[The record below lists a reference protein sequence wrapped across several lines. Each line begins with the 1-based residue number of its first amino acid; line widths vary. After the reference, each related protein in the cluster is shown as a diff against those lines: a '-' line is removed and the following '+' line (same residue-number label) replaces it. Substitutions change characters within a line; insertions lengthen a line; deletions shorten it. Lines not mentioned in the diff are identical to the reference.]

1 MNLYTSLTLRYLKQ
15 NKRRTLVTIIG
26 IILATALICGIG
38 NICTSFM
45 DYQIR
50 NQIQSNGDFYAT
62 FFNINKEK
70 AQIVTKSSG
79 VTRYGYSQSLGGT
92 ILGKNKDISLYINA
106 YDKNKIESYRLTLKE
121 GKYPKNK
128 NEIVVSEG
136 LLKHLNKKIG
146 DKVIFEVGDIEYTEG
161 TDIPK
166 LINPQKNTYKI
177 VGILNKTPL
186 SYNSQLFALAGF
198 DINSVSN
205 KEEFNVSICTENPKD
220 IYKTA
225 ISIGENIGLV
235 QADEASDE
243 DYSYDDQTLMYY
255 KGIDFNE
262 SLLRL
267 LGASAYD
274 NINKTL
280 LLVVGLVASLV
291 IIPTIATIYNSFS
304 IAISERKKQFGI
316 LNSIGATKSQVMK
329 LVFLEGFLVS
339 IVGIPIGLLSGTIAI
354 DIVFK
359 VIKTFFKTSVF
370 GELELRVVFSPVVL
384 ISSTII
390 ILLTIFISAIIPA
403 INAAKISPLE
413 AIKNSS
419 NLKVGK
425 IKSSKLV
432 KKIFKTEG
440 ELAYKNLRR
449 NKGKFRITLF
459 SLIISIVIFISFNGF
474 VDMFIE
480 TNQINYGTITN
491 DLTLYE
497 NKLFTKEE
505 VQKTIDELKK
515 INGIK
520 DIAIDKGYNL
530 NVHVDEKNINK
541 DLKESLKQSGYVD
554 MDNSTYNFINSRLS
568 TPGDFSISN
577 IKLSEGKFDK
587 ETAKAENGVILV
599 RYSYQES
606 LAKKGK
612 VVLTNYKVGDTLNCT
627 ITSYDYDGN
636 ESEKE
641 VKLKILAIT
650 DEILTGNKQYP
661 QTSFGVVAYDDL
673 IHLLSIKDDE
683 SSSNS
688 YYVAT
693 NQEKSTRD
701 EVKKVAEEN
710 SLSVIDSIDEAQKLE
725 QTMNV
730 MKIFVYGFIVV
741 ISLVSVTNIINTIST
756 NINLRKREFAVI
768 KSIGVTPQGFKKM
781 IYMES
786 ILYGILSLLYGIPI
800 GICLN
805 VLMNRI
811 LEGMITVQTLIP
823 YKSILICIISIFI
836 ITFIASYIPL
846 KKISKENI
854 IDNIRQESI

>member
-45 DYQIR
+45 DYQMR
-50 NQIQSNGDFYAT
+50 DQIQSSGSFYAT
-62 FFNINKEK
+62 FTDMDKEK
-70 AQIVTKSSG
+70 AEVITKSSG
-79 VTRYGYSQSLGGT
+79 VSEYGYKKNLGSVILDKKNSTSL
-92 ILGKNKDISLYINA
+92 NINVF
-106 YDKNKIESYRLTLKE
+106 DKNTINSFQITLKK
-121 GKYPKNK
+121 GSYPKN
-128 NEIVVSEG
+128 ESELIVTQD
-136 LLKHLNKKIG
+136 LLNKWNKKIG
-146 DKVIFEVGDIEYTEG
+146 DKITLDLGELIYDDMGMIS
-161 TDIPK
+161 K
-166 LINPQKNTYKI
+166 LKNSQKTTFKI
-177 VGILNKTPL
+177 VGTLAKAP
-186 SYNSQLFALAGF
+186 YNSKLFAITGF
-198 DINSVSN
+198 DINSVN
-205 KEEFNVSICTENPKD
+205 KNEKFDVSICTKNPKD
-220 IYKTA
+220 IYNTA
-225 ISIGENIGLV
+225 ISIGKNIGLV
-235 QADEASDE
+235 KEDNPKDES
-243 DYSYDDQTLMYY
+243 YSYDEQTNLYFKDIEY
-255 KGIDFNE
+255 NE
-262 SLLRL
+262 GLLRL
-267 LGASAYD
+267 LGASSYS
-274 NINKTL
+274 NINITL
-280 LLVVGLVASLV
+280 LLIVGLVASLV
-291 IIPTIATIYNSFS
+291 IIATIATIYNSFS

-316 LNSIGATKSQVMK
+316 LNSIGATKSQIMK
-329 LVFLEGFLVS
+329 LVFLEVFLVS

-359 VIKTFFKTSVF
+359 VIKTFFSTSMF

-459 SLIISIVIFISFNGF
+459 SLVISIVIFISFNGF

-480 TNQINYGTITN
+480 ANQINYGSITN

-497 NKLFTKEE
+497 NNLLTKEE

-515 INGIK
+515 INGLK
-520 DIAIDKGYNL
+520 DVAIDKGYNLNL

-541 DLKESLKQSGYVD
+541 DLRESLKQSDYVD
-554 MDNSTYNFINSRLS
+554 MDNSTYNFINSRLY

-577 IKLSEGKFDK
+577 IKLSEGKFDRK
-587 ETAKAENGVILV
+587 TAKAENGVILV

-612 VVLTNYKVGDTLNCT
+612 VVLSNYKVGDTLNCT
-627 ITSYDYDGN
+627 ITSYDSDGK

-650 DEILTGNKQYP
+650 DEILTGNNQYP
-661 QTSFGVVAYDDL
+661 ETSFGVVAYDDL
-673 IHLLSIKDDE
+673 IPSLGIKDDE

-710 SLSVIDSIDEAQKLE
+710 NLSVIDSIDEAQKLE

-756 NINLRKREFAVI
+756 NINLRKREFAII

-800 GICLN
+800 GICMN
-805 VLMNRI
+805 VLMNKI
-811 LEGMITVQTLIP
+811 LEGVITVQTLIP
-823 YKSILICIISIFI
+823 YKAILICVVAIFI

>member
-45 DYQIR
+45 DYQMR
-50 NQIQSNGDFYAT
+50 DEIQSSGSFYAT
-62 FFNINKEK
+62 FTDIDKEK
-70 AQIVTKSSG
+70 ASVITKSSG
-79 VTRYGYSQSLGGT
+79 VSEYGYKKNLGSVILDKKNSTSL
-92 ILGKNKDISLYINA
+92 DINVF
-106 YDKNKIESYRLTLKE
+106 DKNTINSFQITLKK
-121 GKYPKNK
+121 GSYPKN
-128 NEIVVSEG
+128 ESELIVTQD
-136 LLKHLNKKIG
+136 LLNKWNKKIG
-146 DKVIFEVGDIEYTEG
+146 DKITLNLGELIYDDMGMIS
-161 TDIPK
+161 K
-166 LINPQKNTYKI
+166 LKNPQKTTFKI
-177 VGILNKTPL
+177 VGTLDKAL
-186 SYNSQLFALAGF
+186 YNSKFAIAGF
-198 DINSVSN
+198 DINSVDKN
-205 KEEFNVSICTENPKD
+205 EKFDVSICTKNPKD

-225 ISIGENIGLV
+225 ISIGKNIGLV
-235 QADEASDE
+235 QKDNPKDESYNYDE
-243 DYSYDDQTLMYY
+243 QANLYFKDIEY
-255 KGIDFNE
+255 NE
-262 SLLRL
+262 GLLRL
-267 LGASAYD
+267 LGASSYS
-274 NINKTL
+274 NINITL
-280 LLVVGLVASLV
+280 LLIVGLVASLV
-291 IIPTIATIYNSFS
+291 IIATIATIYNSFS
-304 IAISERKKQFGI
+304 IAISERKKQFAI
-316 LNSIGATKSQVMK
+316 LNSIGATKSQIMK
-329 LVFLEGFLVS
+329 FVFLEGFLVS
-339 IVGIPIGLLSGTIAI
+339 IVGIPIGLLSGTVAI

-359 VIKTFFKTSVF
+359 VIKTFFKTSMF
-370 GELELRVVFSPVVL
+370 GELDLRVVFRPIVL
-384 ISSTII
+384 ILSTLV
-390 ILLTIFISAIIPA
+390 ILLTIFISALIPA

-459 SLIISIVIFISFNGF
+459 SLVISIVIFISFNGF
-474 VDMFIE
+474 VDMFVE
-480 TNQINYGTITN
+480 ANQINYGSITN

-497 NKLFTKEE
+497 NNLLTKEE

-515 INGIK
+515 INGLK
-520 DIAIDKGYNL
+520 DVAIDKGYNL

-541 DLKESLKQSGYVD
+541 DLRESLKQSHYVD
-554 MDNSTYNFINSRLS
+554 MDNSNYNFINSRLYI
-568 TPGDFSISN
+568 PGYFSISN
-577 IKLSEGKFDK
+577 IKLSEGKFDRK
-587 ETAKAENGVILV
+587 TAKAENGVILV

-612 VVLTNYKVGDTLNCT
+612 VVLSNYKVGDTLNCT
-627 ITSYDYDGN
+627 ITSYDSDGK

-650 DEILTGNKQYP
+650 DEILTGNNQYP
-661 QTSFGVVAYDDL
+661 ETSFGVVAYDDL
-673 IHLLSIKDDE
+673 IPSLGITDDE
-683 SSSNS
+683 SSSNL

-710 SLSVIDSIDEAQKLE
+710 NLSVMDSIDEAQKLE

-756 NINLRKREFAVI
+756 NINLRKREFAII

-800 GICLN
+800 GICMN
-805 VLMNRI
+805 VLMNKI
-811 LEGMITVQTLIP
+811 LEGVITVQTLIP
-823 YKSILICIISIFI
+823 YKAILICVVAIFI

>member
-45 DYQIR
+45 DYQMR
-50 NQIQSNGDFYAT
+50 GQIQSSGSFYAT
-62 FFNINKEK
+62 FTDIDKEK
-70 AQIVTKSSG
+70 ASVITKSSG
-79 VTRYGYSQSLGGT
+79 VSEYGYKKNLGSVIWDKKNSTSL
-92 ILGKNKDISLYINA
+92 DINVF
-106 YDKNKIESYRLTLKE
+106 DKNTINSFQITLKK
-121 GKYPKNK
+121 GSYPKN
-128 NEIVVSEG
+128 ESELIVTQD
-136 LLKHLNKKIG
+136 LLNKWNKKIG
-146 DKVIFEVGDIEYTEG
+146 DKITLNLGELIYDDMGMIS
-161 TDIPK
+161 K
-166 LINPQKNTYKI
+166 LKNSQKTTFKI
-177 VGILNKTPL
+177 VGTLDKAP
-186 SYNSQLFALAGF
+186 YNSKLFAITGF
-198 DINSVSN
+198 DINTVN
-205 KEEFNVSICTENPKD
+205 KNEKFDVSICTKNPKD

-225 ISIGENIGLV
+225 ISIGKNIGLV
-235 QADEASDE
+235 QKDDPQDESYNYDE
-243 DYSYDDQTLMYY
+243 QANLYFKDIEY
-255 KGIDFNE
+255 NE
-262 SLLRL
+262 GLLRL
-267 LGASAYD
+267 LGASSYD
-274 NINKTL
+274 NINITL
-280 LLVVGLVASLV
+280 LLIVGLVASLV
-291 IIPTIATIYNSFS
+291 IIATIATIYNSFS
-304 IAISERKKQFGI
+304 IAISERKKQFAI
-316 LNSIGATKSQVMK
+316 LNSIGATKSQIMK
-329 LVFLEGFLVS
+329 FVFLEGFLVS
-339 IVGIPIGLLSGTIAI
+339 IVGIPIGLLSGTVAI

-359 VIKTFFKTSVF
+359 VIKTFFKTSMF
-370 GELELRVVFSPVVL
+370 GELDLRVVFSPIVL
-384 ISSTII
+384 ILSTLV
-390 ILLTIFISAIIPA
+390 ILLTIFISALIPA

-459 SLIISIVIFISFNGF
+459 SLVISIVIFISFNGF
-474 VDMFIE
+474 VDMFVE
-480 TNQINYGTITN
+480 ANQINYGSITN

-497 NKLFTKEE
+497 NNLLTKEE

-515 INGIK
+515 INGLK
-520 DIAIDKGYNL
+520 DVAIDKGYNL

-541 DLKESLKQSGYVD
+541 DLRESLKQSRYVD
-554 MDNSTYNFINSRLS
+554 MDNSNYNFINSRLYI
-568 TPGDFSISN
+568 PGYFSISN
-577 IKLSEGKFDK
+577 IKLSEGKFDRK
-587 ETAKAENGVILV
+587 TAKAENGVILV

-612 VVLTNYKVGDTLNCT
+612 VVLSNYKVGDTLNCT
-627 ITSYDYDGN
+627 ITSYDSDGK
-636 ESEKE
+636 ESAKE

-650 DEILTGNKQYP
+650 DEILTGNNQYP
-661 QTSFGVVAYDDL
+661 ETSFGVVAYDDL
-673 IHLLSIKDDE
+673 IPSLGITDDK
-683 SSSNS
+683 SSSNL

-710 SLSVIDSIDEAQKLE
+710 NLSVIDSIDEAQKLE

-756 NINLRKREFAVI
+756 NINLRKREFAII

-800 GICLN
+800 GICMN

-823 YKSILICIISIFI
+823 YKAILICVVAIFI

-846 KKISKENI
+846 KKMSKENI

>member
-45 DYQIR
+45 DFQMR
-50 NQIQSNGDFYAT
+50 GQIQSSGSFYAT
-62 FFNINKEK
+62 FTDIDKEK
-70 AQIVTKSSG
+70 ASVITKSSG
-79 VTRYGYSQSLGGT
+79 VSEYGYKKNLGSVILDKKNSTSL
-92 ILGKNKDISLYINA
+92 DINVF
-106 YDKNKIESYRLTLKE
+106 DKNTINSFQITLKK
-121 GKYPKNK
+121 GSYPKN
-128 NEIVVSEG
+128 ESELIVTQD
-136 LLKHLNKKIG
+136 LLNKWNKKIG
-146 DKVIFEVGDIEYTEG
+146 DKITLNLGELIYDDMGMIS
-161 TDIPK
+161 K
-166 LINPQKNTYKI
+166 LKNPQKTTFKI
-177 VGILNKTPL
+177 VGTLDKAP
-186 SYNSQLFALAGF
+186 YNSKLFAIAGF
-198 DINSVSN
+198 DINTVN
-205 KEEFNVSICTENPKD
+205 KNEKFDVSICTKNPKD

-225 ISIGENIGLV
+225 ISIGKNIGLV
-235 QADEASDE
+235 QKDDPQDESYNYDE
-243 DYSYDDQTLMYY
+243 QANLYFKDIEY
-255 KGIDFNE
+255 NE
-262 SLLRL
+262 GLLRL
-267 LGASAYD
+267 LGASSYS
-274 NINKTL
+274 NINITVL
-280 LLVVGLVASLV
+280 LIVGLVASLV
-291 IIPTIATIYNSFS
+291 IIATIATIYNSFS
-304 IAISERKKQFGI
+304 IAISERKKQFAI
-316 LNSIGATKSQVMK
+316 LNSIGATKSQIMK
-329 LVFLEGFLVS
+329 FVFLEGFLVS
-339 IVGIPIGLLSGTIAI
+339 IVGIPIGLLSGTVAI

-359 VIKTFFKTSVF
+359 VIKTFFKTSMF
-370 GELELRVVFSPVVL
+370 GELDLRVVFSPIVL
-384 ISSTII
+384 ILSTLV
-390 ILLTIFISAIIPA
+390 ILLTIFISALIPA

-459 SLIISIVIFISFNGF
+459 SLVISIVIFISFNGF
-474 VDMFIE
+474 VDMFVE
-480 TNQINYGTITN
+480 ANQINYGSITN

-497 NKLFTKEE
+497 NNLLTKEE

-515 INGIK
+515 INGLK
-520 DIAIDKGYNL
+520 DVAIDKGYNL

-541 DLKESLKQSGYVD
+541 DLRESLKQSHYVD
-554 MDNSTYNFINSRLS
+554 MDNSNYNFINSRLYI
-568 TPGDFSISN
+568 PGYFSISN
-577 IKLSEGKFDK
+577 IKLSEGKFDRK
-587 ETAKAENGVILV
+587 TAKAENGVILV

-612 VVLTNYKVGDTLNCT
+612 VVLSNYKVGDTLNCT
-627 ITSYDYDGN
+627 ITSYDSDEK

-650 DEILTGNKQYP
+650 DEILTGNQQYP
-661 QTSFGVVAYDDL
+661 ETSFGVVAYDDL
-673 IHLLSIKDDE
+673 IPSLGITDDE
-683 SSSNS
+683 SSSNL

-710 SLSVIDSIDEAQKLE
+710 NLSVIDSIDEAQKLE

-756 NINLRKREFAVI
+756 NINLRKREFAII

-800 GICLN
+800 GICMN
-805 VLMNRI
+805 VLMNKI
-811 LEGMITVQTLIP
+811 LEGVITVQTLIP
-823 YKSILICIISIFI
+823 YKAILICVVAIFI

>member
-45 DYQIR
+45 DYQMR
-50 NQIQSNGDFYAT
+50 DQIQSSGSFYAT
-62 FFNINKEK
+62 FTDIDKEK
-70 AQIVTKSSG
+70 ASVITKSSG
-79 VTRYGYSQSLGGT
+79 VSEYGYKKNLGSVILDKKNSTSL
-92 ILGKNKDISLYINA
+92 DINVF
-106 YDKNKIESYRLTLKE
+106 DKNTINSFQITLKK
-121 GKYPKNK
+121 GSYPKN
-128 NEIVVSEG
+128 ESELIVTQD
-136 LLKHLNKKIG
+136 LLNKWNKKIG
-146 DKVIFEVGDIEYTEG
+146 DKITLNLGELIYDDMGMIS
-161 TDIPK
+161 K
-166 LINPQKNTYKI
+166 LKNSQKTTFKI
-177 VGILNKTPL
+177 VGTLDKAP
-186 SYNSQLFALAGF
+186 YNSKLFAIAGF
-198 DINSVSN
+198 DINTVN
-205 KEEFNVSICTENPKD
+205 KNEKFDVSICTKNPKD

-225 ISIGENIGLV
+225 ISIGKNIGLAQKDNPQDESYNYDE
-235 QADEASDE
+235 QANLYFKDIE
-243 DYSYDDQTLMYY
+243 Y
-255 KGIDFNE
+255 NE
-262 SLLRL
+262 GLLRL
-267 LGASAYD
+267 LGASSYS
-274 NINKTL
+274 NINITL
-280 LLVVGLVASLV
+280 LLIVGLVASLV
-291 IIPTIATIYNSFS
+291 IIATIATIYNSFS
-304 IAISERKKQFGI
+304 IAISERKKQFAI
-316 LNSIGATKSQVMK
+316 LNSIGATKSQIMK
-329 LVFLEGFLVS
+329 FVFLEGFLVS
-339 IVGIPIGLLSGTIAI
+339 IVGIPIGLLSGTVAI

-359 VIKTFFKTSVF
+359 VIKTFFKTSMF
-370 GELELRVVFSPVVL
+370 GELDLRVVFSPIVL
-384 ISSTII
+384 ILSTLV
-390 ILLTIFISAIIPA
+390 ILLTIFISALIPA

-425 IKSSKLV
+425 IKSSKLI

-459 SLIISIVIFISFNGF
+459 SLVISIVIFISFNGF

-480 TNQINYGTITN
+480 ANQINYGSITN

-497 NKLFTKEE
+497 NNLLTKEE

-515 INGIK
+515 INGLK
-520 DIAIDKGYNL
+520 DVAIDKGYNL

-541 DLKESLKQSGYVD
+541 DLRESLKQSHYVD
-554 MDNSTYNFINSRLS
+554 MDNSTYNFINSRLY

-577 IKLSEGKFDK
+577 IKLSEGKFDRK
-587 ETAKAENGVILV
+587 TAKAENGVILV

-612 VVLTNYKVGDTLNCT
+612 VVLSNYKVGDTLNCT
-627 ITSYDYDGN
+627 ITSYDSDGK
-636 ESEKE
+636 ESAKE

-650 DEILTGNKQYP
+650 DEILTGNNQYP
-661 QTSFGVVAYDDL
+661 ETSFGVVAYDDL
-673 IHLLSIKDDE
+673 IPSLGIKDDK

-710 SLSVIDSIDEAQKLE
+710 NLSVIDSIDEAQKLE

-756 NINLRKREFAVI
+756 NINLRKREFAII

-800 GICLN
+800 GICMN
-805 VLMNRI
+805 VLMNKI
-811 LEGMITVQTLIP
+811 LEGVITVQTLIP
-823 YKSILICIISIFI
+823 YKAILICVVAIFI

>member
-45 DYQIR
+45 DYQMR
-50 NQIQSNGDFYAT
+50 DEIQSSGSFYAT
-62 FFNINKEK
+62 FTDIDKEK
-70 AQIVTKSSG
+70 ASVITKSSG
-79 VTRYGYSQSLGGT
+79 VSEYGYKKNLGSVIWDKKNSTSLDINVFDKNT
-92 ILGKNKDISLYINA
+92 INSFQISL
-106 YDKNKIESYRLTLKE
+106 KKGS
-121 GKYPKNK
+121 YPKN
-128 NEIVVSEG
+128 ESELIVTQD
-136 LLKHLNKKIG
+136 LLNKWHKIIG
-146 DKVIFEVGDIEYTEG
+146 DKITLNLGELIYDDMGMIS
-161 TDIPK
+161 K
-166 LINPQKNTYKI
+166 LKNSQKTTFKI
-177 VGILNKTPL
+177 VGTLDKAP
-186 SYNSQLFALAGF
+186 YNSKLFAIAGF
-198 DINSVSN
+198 DINSVDKN
-205 KEEFNVSICTENPKD
+205 EKFDVSICTKNPKD

-235 QADEASDE
+235 QKDDPQDESYNYDE
-243 DYSYDDQTLMYY
+243 QTNLYFKDIDY
-255 KGIDFNE
+255 NE
-262 SLLRL
+262 GLLRL
-267 LGASAYD
+267 LGASAYS
-274 NINKTL
+274 NINITL
-280 LLVVGLVASLV
+280 LLIVGLVASLV
-291 IIPTIATIYNSFS
+291 IIATIATIYNSFS

-316 LNSIGATKSQVMK
+316 LNSIGATKSQIMK

-339 IVGIPIGLLSGTIAI
+339 IIGIPIGLLSGTIAI

-359 VIKTFFKTSVF
+359 VIKTFFKTSMF
-370 GELELRVVFSPVVL
+370 GELGLRVVFSQTVL
-384 ISSTII
+384 ILSTLI
-390 ILLTIFISAIIPA
+390 ILLTIFISALIPA
-403 INAAKISPLE
+403 RNAAKISPLE

-459 SLIISIVIFISFNGF
+459 SLVISIVIFISFNGF

-480 TNQINYGTITN
+480 ANQINYGSITN

-497 NKLFTKEE
+497 NNLLTKEE

-515 INGIK
+515 INGLK
-520 DIAIDKGYNL
+520 DVAIDKGYNL

-541 DLKESLKQSGYVD
+541 DLRESLKQSRYVD
-554 MDNSTYNFINSRLS
+554 MDNSNCNFINSRLYI
-568 TPGDFSISN
+568 PGYFSISN
-577 IKLSEGKFDK
+577 IKLSEGKFDRK
-587 ETAKAENGVILV
+587 TAKAENGVILV

-612 VVLTNYKVGDTLNCT
+612 VVLSNYKVGDTLNCT
-627 ITSYDYDGN
+627 ITSYDSDGK
-636 ESEKE
+636 ESAKE

-650 DEILTGNKQYP
+650 DEILTGNNQYP
-661 QTSFGVVAYDDL
+661 ETSFGVVAYDDL
-673 IHLLSIKDDE
+673 IPSLGITDDK
-683 SSSNS
+683 SSSI

-693 NQEKSTRD
+693 NREKSTRD

-710 SLSVIDSIDEAQKLE
+710 NLSVIDSIDEAQKLE

-756 NINLRKREFAVI
+756 NINLRKREFAII

-800 GICLN
+800 GICMN
-805 VLMNRI
+805 VLMNKI
-811 LEGMITVQTLIP
+811 LEGVITVQTLIP
-823 YKSILICIISIFI
+823 YKAILICVVAIFI

>member
-45 DYQIR
+45 DYQMR
-50 NQIQSNGDFYAT
+50 DEIQSNGSFYVT
-62 FFNINKEK
+62 FNNIDKEK
-70 AQIVTKSSG
+70 ADIITKSSG
-79 VTRYGYSQSLGGT
+79 VSEYGYKKDLGSI
-92 ILGKNKDISLYINA
+92 ILDKKNSTSIDINVF
-106 YDKNKIESYRLTLKE
+106 DKNTINSFQITLKN
-121 GKYPKNK
+121 GSYPKNQS
-128 NEIVVSEG
+128 EIIVTED
-136 LLKHLNKKIG
+136 LLNKWNKKIG
-146 DKVIFEVGDIEYTEG
+146 DKITLNLGELIYDDMGI
-161 TDIPK
+161 ISK
-166 LINPQKNTYKI
+166 LKNPQKTTFKI
-177 VGILNKTPL
+177 VGTLDKAP
-186 SYNSQLFALAGF
+186 YNSKLFAIAGF
-198 DINSVSN
+198 DINSVDKN
-205 KEEFNVSICTENPKD
+205 EKFDVSICTKNPKD

-225 ISIGENIGLV
+225 ISIGENIGLA
-235 QADEASDE
+235 QADETNDE
-243 DYSYDDQTLMYY
+243 DYSYNDQTSMYY
-255 KGIDFNE
+255 KDIKFNE
-262 SLLRL
+262 GLLRL
-267 LGASAYD
+267 LGASSYD
-274 NINKTL
+274 NINTTL
-280 LLVVGLVASLV
+280 ILIVGLVASLV
-291 IIPTIATIYNSFS
+291 IIATIATIYNSFS

-359 VIKTFFKTSVF
+359 VIKTFFKTSAF
-370 GELELRVVFSPVVL
+370 GELELRVVFSPIVL
-384 ISSTII
+384 IISTLV
-390 ILLTIFISAIIPA
+390 ILLTIFISALIPA

-480 TNQINYGTITN
+480 ANQINYGTITN

-505 VQKTIDELKK
+505 VQNTINELKK

-541 DLKESLKQSGYVD
+541 DLRESLKQSDYVD
-554 MDNSTYNFINSRLS
+554 MDNSTYNFINSRLY

-577 IKLSEGKFDK
+577 IKLSEGKFDRK
-587 ETAKAENGVILV
+587 TAKAENGVILV

-627 ITSYDYDGN
+627 VYSYDSDGK

-650 DEILTGNKQYP
+650 DEILTGNNQYP
-661 QTSFGVVAYDDL
+661 ETSFGVVAYDDL
-673 IHLLSIKDDE
+673 IPSLGIKDDE

-710 SLSVIDSIDEAQKLE
+710 NLSVIDSIDEAQKFE

-756 NINLRKREFAVI
+756 NINLRKREFAII

-805 VLMNRI
+805 VLMNKI
-811 LEGMITVQTLIP
+811 LEGVITVQTLIP
-823 YKSILICIISIFI
+823 YKAILICVVAIFI

>member
-45 DYQIR
+45 DFQMR
-50 NQIQSNGDFYAT
+50 GQIQSSGSFYAT
-62 FFNINKEK
+62 FTDIDKEK
-70 AQIVTKSSG
+70 ASVITKSSG
-79 VTRYGYSQSLGGT
+79 VSEYGYKKDLGSIILDKKDSTSL
-92 ILGKNKDISLYINA
+92 DINVF
-106 YDKNKIESYRLTLKE
+106 DKNTINSFQITLKN
-121 GKYPKNK
+121 GNYPKNQS
-128 NEIVVSEG
+128 EIVVTQA
-136 LLKHLNKKIG
+136 LLNKWNKKIG
-146 DKVIFEVGDIEYTEG
+146 DKITLNLGELIYDDMGMIS
-161 TDIPK
+161 K
-166 LINPQKNTYKI
+166 LKNPQKTTFKI
-177 VGILNKTPL
+177 VGTLDKAL
-186 SYNSQLFALAGF
+186 YNSKFAIAGF
-198 DINSVSN
+198 DINTVN
-205 KEEFNVSICTENPKD
+205 KNEKFDVSICTKNPKD

-225 ISIGENIGLV
+225 ISIGKNIGLV
-235 QADEASDE
+235 QKDNPQDESYNYDE
-243 DYSYDDQTLMYY
+243 QANLYFKDIEY
-255 KGIDFNE
+255 NE
-262 SLLRL
+262 GLLRL
-267 LGASAYD
+267 LGASSYS
-274 NINKTL
+274 NINITL
-280 LLVVGLVASLV
+280 LLIVGLVASLV
-291 IIPTIATIYNSFS
+291 IIATIATIYNSFS
-304 IAISERKKQFGI
+304 IAISERKKQFAI
-316 LNSIGATKSQVMK
+316 LNSIGATKSQIMK
-329 LVFLEGFLVS
+329 FVFLEGFLVS
-339 IVGIPIGLLSGTIAI
+339 IVGIPIGLLSGTVAI

-359 VIKTFFKTSVF
+359 VIKTFFKTSMF
-370 GELELRVVFSPVVL
+370 GELDLRVVFSPIVL
-384 ISSTII
+384 ILSTLV
-390 ILLTIFISAIIPA
+390 ILLTIFISALIPA

-459 SLIISIVIFISFNGF
+459 SLVISIVIFISFNGF

-480 TNQINYGTITN
+480 ANQINYGSITN

-497 NKLFTKEE
+497 NNLLTKEE

-515 INGIK
+515 INGLK
-520 DIAIDKGYNL
+520 DVAIDKGYNL

-541 DLKESLKQSGYVD
+541 DLRESLKQSDYVD
-554 MDNSTYNFINSRLS
+554 MDNSNYNFINSRLYI
-568 TPGDFSISN
+568 PGYFSISN
-577 IKLSEGKFDK
+577 IKLSEGKFDRK
-587 ETAKAENGVILV
+587 TAKAENGVILV

-612 VVLTNYKVGDTLNCT
+612 VVLSNYKVGDTLNCT
-627 ITSYDYDGN
+627 ITSYDSDGN
-636 ESEKE
+636 EKQKE

-650 DEILTGNKQYP
+650 DEILTGNNQYP
-661 QTSFGVVAYDDL
+661 ETSFGVVAYDDL
-673 IHLLSIKDDE
+673 IPSLGITDDE
-683 SSSNS
+683 SSSSS
-688 YYVAT
+688 YCVAT

-710 SLSVIDSIDEAQKLE
+710 NLSVIDSIDEAQKLE

-800 GICLN
+800 GICMN
-805 VLMNRI
+805 VLMNKI
-811 LEGMITVQTLIP
+811 LEGVITVQTLIP
-823 YKSILICIISIFI
+823 YKAILICVVAIFI

>member
-45 DYQIR
+45 DYQMR
-50 NQIQSNGDFYAT
+50 DEIQSSGSFYAT
-62 FFNINKEK
+62 FTDIDKEK
-70 AQIVTKSSG
+70 ASVITKSSG
-79 VTRYGYSQSLGGT
+79 VSEYGYKKNLGSVILDKKNSTSL
-92 ILGKNKDISLYINA
+92 DINVF
-106 YDKNKIESYRLTLKE
+106 DKNTINSFQITLKK
-121 GKYPKNK
+121 GSYPKN
-128 NEIVVSEG
+128 ESELIVTQD
-136 LLKHLNKKIG
+136 LLNKWNKKIG
-146 DKVIFEVGDIEYTEG
+146 DKITLNLGELIYDDMGMIS
-161 TDIPK
+161 K
-166 LINPQKNTYKI
+166 LKNPQKTTFKI
-177 VGILNKTPL
+177 VGTLDKAL
-186 SYNSQLFALAGF
+186 YNSKFAIAGF
-198 DINSVSN
+198 DINSVDKN
-205 KEEFNVSICTENPKD
+205 EKFDVSICTKNPKD

-225 ISIGENIGLV
+225 ISIGKNIGLV
-235 QADEASDE
+235 QKDNPKDESYNYDE
-243 DYSYDDQTLMYY
+243 QANLYFKDIEY
-255 KGIDFNE
+255 NE
-262 SLLRL
+262 GLLRL
-267 LGASAYD
+267 LGASSYS
-274 NINKTL
+274 NINITL
-280 LLVVGLVASLV
+280 LLIVGLVASLV
-291 IIPTIATIYNSFS
+291 IIATIATIYNSFS
-304 IAISERKKQFGI
+304 IAISERKKQFAI
-316 LNSIGATKSQVMK
+316 LNSIGATKSQIMK

-339 IVGIPIGLLSGTIAI
+339 IVGIPIGLLSGTVAI

-359 VIKTFFKTSVF
+359 VIKTFFKTSMF
-370 GELELRVVFSPVVL
+370 GELDLRVVFSPIVL
-384 ISSTII
+384 ILSTLV
-390 ILLTIFISAIIPA
+390 ILLTIFISALIPA

-459 SLIISIVIFISFNGF
+459 SLVISIVIFISFNGF
-474 VDMFIE
+474 VDMFVE
-480 TNQINYGTITN
+480 ANQINYGSITN

-497 NKLFTKEE
+497 NNLLTKEE

-515 INGIK
+515 INGLK
-520 DIAIDKGYNL
+520 DVAIDKGYNL

-541 DLKESLKQSGYVD
+541 DLRESLKQSHYVD
-554 MDNSTYNFINSRLS
+554 MDNSNYNFINSRLYI
-568 TPGDFSISN
+568 PGYFSISN
-577 IKLSEGKFDK
+577 IKLSEGKFDRK
-587 ETAKAENGVILV
+587 TAKAENGVILV

-612 VVLTNYKVGDTLNCT
+612 VVLSNYKVGDTLNCT
-627 ITSYDYDGN
+627 ITSYDSDGK

-650 DEILTGNKQYP
+650 DEILTGNNQYP
-661 QTSFGVVAYDDL
+661 ETSFGVVAYDDL
-673 IHLLSIKDDE
+673 IPSLGITDDE
-683 SSSNS
+683 SSSNL

-710 SLSVIDSIDEAQKLE
+710 NLSVMDSIDEAQKLE

-756 NINLRKREFAVI
+756 NINLRKREFAII

-800 GICLN
+800 GICMN
-805 VLMNRI
+805 VLMNKI
-811 LEGMITVQTLIP
+811 LEGVITVQTLIP
-823 YKSILICIISIFI
+823 YKAILICVVAIFI

>member
-45 DYQIR
+45 DYQMR
-50 NQIQSNGDFYAT
+50 NEIQSNGSFYVT
-62 FFNINKEK
+62 FNNIDKEK
-70 AQIVTKSSG
+70 ADIITKSSG
-79 VTRYGYSQSLGGT
+79 VSEYGYKKDLGSI
-92 ILGKNKDISLYINA
+92 ILDKKNSTSIDINVF
-106 YDKNKIESYRLTLKE
+106 DKNTINSFQITLKN
-121 GKYPKNK
+121 GSYPKNQS
-128 NEIVVSEG
+128 EIIVTED
-136 LLKHLNKKIG
+136 LLNKWNKKIG
-146 DKVIFEVGDIEYTEG
+146 DKITLNLGELIYDDMGI
-161 TDIPK
+161 ISK
-166 LINPQKNTYKI
+166 LKNPQKNTFKI
-177 VGILNKTPL
+177 VGTLDKAP
-186 SYNSQLFALAGF
+186 YNSKLFAILGF
-198 DINSVSN
+198 DINSVDKN
-205 KEEFNVSICTENPKD
+205 EKFDVSICTKNPKD

-225 ISIGENIGLV
+225 ISIGENIGLA
-235 QADEASDE
+235 QADETNDE
-243 DYSYDDQTLMYY
+243 DYSYNDQTSMYY
-255 KGIDFNE
+255 KDIKFNE
-262 SLLRL
+262 GLLRL
-267 LGASAYD
+267 LGASSYD
-274 NINKTL
+274 NINTTL
-280 LLVVGLVASLV
+280 ILIVGLVASLV
-291 IIPTIATIYNSFS
+291 IIATIATIYNSFS

-339 IVGIPIGLLSGTIAI
+339 IVGIPIGFLSGTIAI

-359 VIKTFFKTSVF
+359 VIKTFFKTSAF
-370 GELELRVVFSPVVL
+370 GELELRVVFSPIVL
-384 ISSTII
+384 IISTLV
-390 ILLTIFISAIIPA
+390 ILLTIFISALIPA

-480 TNQINYGTITN
+480 ANQINYGSITN

-505 VQKTIDELKK
+505 VQNTINELKK

-541 DLKESLKQSGYVD
+541 DLRESLKQSDYVD

-577 IKLSEGKFDK
+577 IKLSEGKFNK

-627 ITSYDYDGN
+627 VYSYDSDGN
-636 ESEKE
+636 EKQKE

-661 QTSFGVVAYDDL
+661 ETSFGVVAYDDL
-673 IHLLSIKDDE
+673 IHSLGIKDDE

-710 SLSVIDSIDEAQKLE
+710 SLSVIDSIDEAQKFE

-741 ISLVSVTNIINTIST
+741 ISLVSVTNIVNTIST

-800 GICLN
+800 GICMN
-805 VLMNRI
+805 VLMNKI
-811 LEGMITVQTLIP
+811 LEGVITVQTLIP
-823 YKSILICIISIFI
+823 YKAILICVVAIFI

>member
-45 DYQIR
+45 DYQMR
-50 NQIQSNGDFYAT
+50 DEIQSSGSFYAT
-62 FFNINKEK
+62 FTDIDKEK
-70 AQIVTKSSG
+70 ASVITKSSG
-79 VTRYGYSQSLGGT
+79 VSEYGYKKNLGSVILDKKNSTSL
-92 ILGKNKDISLYINA
+92 DINVF
-106 YDKNKIESYRLTLKE
+106 DKNTINSFQITLKK
-121 GKYPKNK
+121 GSYPKN
-128 NEIVVSEG
+128 ESELIVTQD
-136 LLKHLNKKIG
+136 LLNKWNKKIG
-146 DKVIFEVGDIEYTEG
+146 DKITLNLGELIYDDMGMIS
-161 TDIPK
+161 K
-166 LINPQKNTYKI
+166 LKNPQKTTFKI
-177 VGILNKTPL
+177 VGTLDKAL
-186 SYNSQLFALAGF
+186 YNSKFAIAGF
-198 DINSVSN
+198 DINSVDKN
-205 KEEFNVSICTENPKD
+205 EKFDVSICTKNPKD

-225 ISIGENIGLV
+225 ISIGKNIGLV
-235 QADEASDE
+235 QKYNPKDESYNYDE
-243 DYSYDDQTLMYY
+243 QANLYFKDIEY
-255 KGIDFNE
+255 NE
-262 SLLRL
+262 GLLRL
-267 LGASAYD
+267 LGASSYS
-274 NINKTL
+274 NINITL
-280 LLVVGLVASLV
+280 LLIVGLVASLV
-291 IIPTIATIYNSFS
+291 IIATIATIYNSFS
-304 IAISERKKQFGI
+304 IAISERKKQFAI
-316 LNSIGATKSQVMK
+316 LNSIGATKSQIMK
-329 LVFLEGFLVS
+329 FVFLEGFLVS
-339 IVGIPIGLLSGTIAI
+339 IVGIPIGLLSGTVAI

-359 VIKTFFKTSVF
+359 VIKTFFKTSMF
-370 GELELRVVFSPVVL
+370 GELDLRVVFSPIVL
-384 ISSTII
+384 ILSTLV
-390 ILLTIFISAIIPA
+390 ILLTIFISALIPA

-459 SLIISIVIFISFNGF
+459 SLVISIVIFISFNGF
-474 VDMFIE
+474 VDMFVE
-480 TNQINYGTITN
+480 ANQINYGSITN

-497 NKLFTKEE
+497 NNLLTKEE

-515 INGIK
+515 INGLK
-520 DIAIDKGYNL
+520 DVAIDKGYNL

-541 DLKESLKQSGYVD
+541 DLRESLKQSHYVD
-554 MDNSTYNFINSRLS
+554 MDNSNYNFINSRLYI
-568 TPGDFSISN
+568 PGYFSISN
-577 IKLSEGKFDK
+577 IKLSEGKFDRK
-587 ETAKAENGVILV
+587 TAKAENGVILV

-612 VVLTNYKVGDTLNCT
+612 VVLSNYKVGDTLNCT
-627 ITSYDYDGN
+627 ITSYDSDGK

-650 DEILTGNKQYP
+650 DEILTGNNQYP
-661 QTSFGVVAYDDL
+661 ETSFGVVAYDDL
-673 IHLLSIKDDE
+673 IPSLGITDDE
-683 SSSNS
+683 SSSNL

-710 SLSVIDSIDEAQKLE
+710 NLSVMDSIDEAQKLE

-756 NINLRKREFAVI
+756 NINLRKREFAII

-800 GICLN
+800 GICMN
-805 VLMNRI
+805 VLMNKI
-811 LEGMITVQTLIP
+811 LEGVITVQTLIP
-823 YKSILICIISIFI
+823 YKAILICVVAIFI

>member
-45 DYQIR
+45 DYQMR
-50 NQIQSNGDFYAT
+50 DEIQSSGSFYAT
-62 FFNINKEK
+62 FTDIDKEK
-70 AQIVTKSSG
+70 ASVITKSSG
-79 VTRYGYSQSLGGT
+79 VSEYGYKKNLGSVIWDKKNSTSL
-92 ILGKNKDISLYINA
+92 DINVF
-106 YDKNKIESYRLTLKE
+106 DKNTINSFQITLKK
-121 GKYPKNK
+121 GSYPKN
-128 NEIVVSEG
+128 ESELIVTQD
-136 LLKHLNKKIG
+136 LLNKWNKKIG
-146 DKVIFEVGDIEYTEG
+146 DKITLNLGELIYDDMGMIS
-161 TDIPK
+161 K
-166 LINPQKNTYKI
+166 LKNPQKTTFKI
-177 VGILNKTPL
+177 VGTLDKAP
-186 SYNSQLFALAGF
+186 YNSKLFAIAGF
-198 DINSVSN
+198 DINTVN
-205 KEEFNVSICTENPKD
+205 KNEKFDVSICTKNPKD

-225 ISIGENIGLV
+225 ISIGKNIGLAQKDNPQDESYNYDE
-235 QADEASDE
+235 QANLYFKDIE
-243 DYSYDDQTLMYY
+243 Y
-255 KGIDFNE
+255 NE
-262 SLLRL
+262 GLLRL
-267 LGASAYD
+267 LGASSYS
-274 NINKTL
+274 NINITL
-280 LLVVGLVASLV
+280 LLIVGLVASLV
-291 IIPTIATIYNSFS
+291 IIATIATIYNSFS
-304 IAISERKKQFGI
+304 IAISERKKQFAI
-316 LNSIGATKSQVMK
+316 LNSIGATKSQIMK
-329 LVFLEGFLVS
+329 FVFLEGFLVS
-339 IVGIPIGLLSGTIAI
+339 IVGIPIGLLSGTVAI

-359 VIKTFFKTSVF
+359 VIKTFFKTSMF
-370 GELELRVVFSPVVL
+370 GELDLRVVFSPIVL
-384 ISSTII
+384 ILSTLV
-390 ILLTIFISAIIPA
+390 ILLTIFISALIPA

-459 SLIISIVIFISFNGF
+459 SLVISIVIFISFNGF

-480 TNQINYGTITN
+480 ANQINYGSITN

-497 NKLFTKEE
+497 NNLLTKEE

-515 INGIK
+515 INGLK
-520 DIAIDKGYNL
+520 DVAIDKGYNL

-541 DLKESLKQSGYVD
+541 DLRESLKQSRYVD
-554 MDNSTYNFINSRLS
+554 MDNSNYNFINSRLYI
-568 TPGDFSISN
+568 PGYFSISN
-577 IKLSEGKFDK
+577 IKLSEGKFDRK
-587 ETAKAENGVILV
+587 TAKAENGVILV

-612 VVLTNYKVGDTLNCT
+612 VVLSNYKVGDTLNCT
-627 ITSYDYDGN
+627 ITSYDSDEK

-650 DEILTGNKQYP
+650 DEILTGNQQYP
-661 QTSFGVVAYDDL
+661 ETSFGVVAYDDL
-673 IHLLSIKDDE
+673 IPSLGITDDK
-683 SSSNS
+683 SSSNL

-710 SLSVIDSIDEAQKLE
+710 NLSVIDSIDEAQKLE

-756 NINLRKREFAVI
+756 NINLRKREFAII

-800 GICLN
+800 GICMN
-805 VLMNRI
+805 VLMNKI
-811 LEGMITVQTLIP
+811 LEGVITVQTLIP
-823 YKSILICIISIFI
+823 YKAILICVVAIFI

>member
-45 DYQIR
+45 DYQMR
-50 NQIQSNGDFYAT
+50 DQIKTSGSFYAT
-62 FFNINKEK
+62 FTDIDKEK
-70 AQIVTKSSG
+70 ASVITKSSG
-79 VTRYGYSQSLGGT
+79 VSEYGYKKNLGSVIWDKKNSTSL
-92 ILGKNKDISLYINA
+92 DINVF
-106 YDKNKIESYRLTLKE
+106 DKNTINSFQITLKK
-121 GKYPKNK
+121 GSYPKN
-128 NEIVVSEG
+128 ESELIVTQD
-136 LLKHLNKKIG
+136 LLNKWNKKIG
-146 DKVIFEVGDIEYTEG
+146 DKITLNLGELIYDDMGMIS
-161 TDIPK
+161 K
-166 LINPQKNTYKI
+166 LKNSQKTTFKI
-177 VGILNKTPL
+177 VGTLDKAP
-186 SYNSQLFALAGF
+186 YNSKLFAITGF
-198 DINSVSN
+198 DINTVN
-205 KEEFNVSICTENPKD
+205 KNEKFDVSICTKNPKD
-220 IYKTA
+220 IYNTA
-225 ISIGENIGLV
+225 ISIGKNIGLV
-235 QADEASDE
+235 KEDNPKDESYNYNEQANLYFKDIE
-243 DYSYDDQTLMYY
+243 Y
-255 KGIDFNE
+255 NE
-262 SLLRL
+262 GLLRL
-267 LGASAYD
+267 LGASSYS
-274 NINKTL
+274 NINITL
-280 LLVVGLVASLV
+280 LLIVGLVASLV
-291 IIPTIATIYNSFS
+291 IIATIATIYNSFS

-316 LNSIGATKSQVMK
+316 LNSIGATKSQIMK

-339 IVGIPIGLLSGTIAI
+339 IVGIPIGLLSGTVAI

-359 VIKTFFKTSVF
+359 VIKTFFKTSMF
-370 GELELRVVFSPVVL
+370 GELDLRVVFSPIVL
-384 ISSTII
+384 IVSTLV
-390 ILLTIFISAIIPA
+390 ILLTIFISALIPA

-459 SLIISIVIFISFNGF
+459 SLVISIVIFISFNGF

-480 TNQINYGTITN
+480 ANQINYGSITN

-497 NKLFTKEE
+497 NNLLTKEE

-515 INGIK
+515 INGLK
-520 DIAIDKGYNL
+520 DVAIDKGYNL

-541 DLKESLKQSGYVD
+541 DLRESLKQSDYVD
-554 MDNSTYNFINSRLS
+554 MDNSTYNFINSRLY

-577 IKLSEGKFDK
+577 IKLSEGKFDRK
-587 ETAKAENGVILV
+587 TAKAENGVILV

-612 VVLTNYKVGDTLNCT
+612 VVLSNYKVGDTLNCT
-627 ITSYDYDGN
+627 ITSYDSDGK

-650 DEILTGNKQYP
+650 DEILTGNNQYP
-661 QTSFGVVAYDDL
+661 ETSFGVVAYDDL
-673 IHLLSIKDDE
+673 IPSLGIKDDE

-710 SLSVIDSIDEAQKLE
+710 NLSVIDSIDEAQKLE

-756 NINLRKREFAVI
+756 NINLRKREFAII

-800 GICLN
+800 GICMN
-805 VLMNRI
+805 VLMNKI
-811 LEGMITVQTLIP
+811 LEGVITVQTLIP
-823 YKSILICIISIFI
+823 YKAILICVVAIFI

>member
-45 DYQIR
+45 DYQMR
-50 NQIQSNGDFYAT
+50 DQIKTSGSFYAT
-62 FFNINKEK
+62 FTDIDKEK
-70 AQIVTKSSG
+70 ASVITKSSG
-79 VTRYGYSQSLGGT
+79 VSEYGYKKDLGSIILDKKDSTSL
-92 ILGKNKDISLYINA
+92 DINVF
-106 YDKNKIESYRLTLKE
+106 DKNTINSFQITLKN
-121 GKYPKNK
+121 GNYPKNQS
-128 NEIVVSEG
+128 EIVVTQA
-136 LLKHLNKKIG
+136 LLNKWNKKIG
-146 DKVIFEVGDIEYTEG
+146 DKITLNLGELIYDDMGMIS
-161 TDIPK
+161 K
-166 LINPQKNTYKI
+166 LKNSQKTTFKI
-177 VGILNKTPL
+177 VGTLDKAP
-186 SYNSQLFALAGF
+186 YNSKLFAIAGF
-198 DINSVSN
+198 DINTVN
-205 KEEFNVSICTENPKD
+205 KNEKFDVSICTKNPKD

-225 ISIGENIGLV
+225 ISIGKNIGLV
-235 QADEASDE
+235 QKDNPQDESYNYDE
-243 DYSYDDQTLMYY
+243 QANLYFKDIEY
-255 KGIDFNE
+255 NE
-262 SLLRL
+262 GLLRL
-267 LGASAYD
+267 LGASSYS
-274 NINKTL
+274 NINITL
-280 LLVVGLVASLV
+280 LLIVGLVASLV
-291 IIPTIATIYNSFS
+291 IIATIATIYNSFS
-304 IAISERKKQFGI
+304 IAISERKKQFAI
-316 LNSIGATKSQVMK
+316 LNSIGATKSQIMK
-329 LVFLEGFLVS
+329 FVFLEGFLVS
-339 IVGIPIGLLSGTIAI
+339 IVGIPIGLLSGTVAI

-359 VIKTFFKTSVF
+359 VIKTFFKTSMF
-370 GELELRVVFSPVVL
+370 GELDLRVVFSPIVL
-384 ISSTII
+384 ILSTLV
-390 ILLTIFISAIIPA
+390 ILLTIFISALIPA

-459 SLIISIVIFISFNGF
+459 SLVISIVIFISFNGF

-480 TNQINYGTITN
+480 ANQINYGSIIN

-497 NKLFTKEE
+497 NNLLTKEE

-515 INGIK
+515 INGLK
-520 DIAIDKGYNL
+520 DVAIDKGYNL

-541 DLKESLKQSGYVD
+541 DLRESLKQSRYVD
-554 MDNSTYNFINSRLS
+554 MDNSNYNFINSRLYI
-568 TPGDFSISN
+568 PGYFSISN
-577 IKLSEGKFDK
+577 IKLSEGKFDRK
-587 ETAKAENGVILV
+587 TAKAENGVILV

-612 VVLTNYKVGDTLNCT
+612 VVLSNYKVGDTLNCT
-627 ITSYDYDGN
+627 ITSYDSDGK
-636 ESEKE
+636 ESAKE

-650 DEILTGNKQYP
+650 DEILTGNNQYP
-661 QTSFGVVAYDDL
+661 ETSFGVVAYDDL
-673 IHLLSIKDDE
+673 IPSLGITDDK
-683 SSSNS
+683 SSSI

-710 SLSVIDSIDEAQKLE
+710 NLSVIDSIDEAQKLE

-756 NINLRKREFAVI
+756 NINLRKREFAII

-800 GICLN
+800 GICMN
-805 VLMNRI
+805 VLMNKI
-811 LEGMITVQTLIP
+811 LEGVITVQTLIP
-823 YKSILICIISIFI
+823 YKAILICVVAIFI

>member
-45 DYQIR
+45 DYQMR
-50 NQIQSNGDFYAT
+50 DQIKTSGSFYAT
-62 FFNINKEK
+62 FTDIDKEK
-70 AQIVTKSSG
+70 ASVITKSSG
-79 VTRYGYSQSLGGT
+79 VSEYGYKKDLGSIILDKKDSTSL
-92 ILGKNKDISLYINA
+92 DINVF
-106 YDKNKIESYRLTLKE
+106 DKNTINSFQITLKN
-121 GKYPKNK
+121 GNYPKNQS
-128 NEIVVSEG
+128 EIVVTQA
-136 LLKHLNKKIG
+136 LLNKWNKKIG
-146 DKVIFEVGDIEYTEG
+146 DKITLNLGELIYDDMGMIS
-161 TDIPK
+161 K
-166 LINPQKNTYKI
+166 LKNSQKTTFKI
-177 VGILNKTPL
+177 VGTLDKAP
-186 SYNSQLFALAGF
+186 YNSKLFAITGF
-198 DINSVSN
+198 DINTVN
-205 KEEFNVSICTENPKD
+205 KNEKFDVSICTKNPKD

-225 ISIGENIGLV
+225 ISIGKNIGLV
-235 QADEASDE
+235 QKDDPQDESYNYDE
-243 DYSYDDQTLMYY
+243 QANLYFKDIEY
-255 KGIDFNE
+255 NE
-262 SLLRL
+262 GLLRL
-267 LGASAYD
+267 LGASSYS
-274 NINKTL
+274 NINITL
-280 LLVVGLVASLV
+280 LLIVGLVASLV
-291 IIPTIATIYNSFS
+291 IIATIATIYNSFS
-304 IAISERKKQFGI
+304 IAISERKKQFAI
-316 LNSIGATKSQVMK
+316 LNSIGATKSQIMK
-329 LVFLEGFLVS
+329 FVFLEGFLVS
-339 IVGIPIGLLSGTIAI
+339 IVGIPIGLLSGTVAI

-359 VIKTFFKTSVF
+359 VIKTFFKTSMF
-370 GELELRVVFSPVVL
+370 GELDLRVVFSPIVL
-384 ISSTII
+384 ILSTLV
-390 ILLTIFISAIIPA
+390 ILLTIFISALIPA

-425 IKSSKLV
+425 IKSSKLI

-459 SLIISIVIFISFNGF
+459 SLVISIVIFISFNGF

-480 TNQINYGTITN
+480 ANQINYGSITN

-497 NKLFTKEE
+497 NNLLTKEE

-515 INGIK
+515 INGLK
-520 DIAIDKGYNL
+520 DVAIDKGYNL

-541 DLKESLKQSGYVD
+541 DLRESLKQSRYVD
-554 MDNSTYNFINSRLS
+554 MDNSNYNFINSRLYI
-568 TPGDFSISN
+568 PGYFSISN
-577 IKLSEGKFDK
+577 IKLSEGKFDRK
-587 ETAKAENGVILV
+587 TAKAENGVILV

-612 VVLTNYKVGDTLNCT
+612 VVLSNYKVGDTLNCT
-627 ITSYDYDGN
+627 ITSYDSDGK
-636 ESEKE
+636 ESAKE

-650 DEILTGNKQYP
+650 DEILTGNNQYP
-661 QTSFGVVAYDDL
+661 ETSFGVVAYDDL
-673 IHLLSIKDDE
+673 IPSLGITDDK
-683 SSSNS
+683 SSSI

-693 NQEKSTRD
+693 NREKSTRD

-710 SLSVIDSIDEAQKLE
+710 NLSVIDSIDEAQKLE

-800 GICLN
+800 GICMN
-805 VLMNRI
+805 VLMNKI

-823 YKSILICIISIFI
+823 YKAILICVVAIFV

-846 KKISKENI
+846 KKMSKENI

>member
-45 DYQIR
+45 DYQMR
-50 NQIQSNGDFYAT
+50 DQIKTSGSFYAT
-62 FFNINKEK
+62 FTDIDKEK
-70 AQIVTKSSG
+70 ASVITKSSG
-79 VTRYGYSQSLGGT
+79 VSEYGYKKDLGSIILDKKDSTSL
-92 ILGKNKDISLYINA
+92 DINVF
-106 YDKNKIESYRLTLKE
+106 DKNTINSFQITLKN
-121 GKYPKNK
+121 GNYPKNQS
-128 NEIVVSEG
+128 EIVVTQA
-136 LLKHLNKKIG
+136 LLNKWNKKIG
-146 DKVIFEVGDIEYTEG
+146 DKITLNLGELIYDDMGMIS
-161 TDIPK
+161 K
-166 LINPQKNTYKI
+166 LKNSQKTTFKI
-177 VGILNKTPL
+177 VGTLDKAP
-186 SYNSQLFALAGF
+186 YNSKLFAIAGF
-198 DINSVSN
+198 DINSVDKN
-205 KEEFNVSICTENPKD
+205 EKFDVSICTKNPKD

-235 QADEASDE
+235 QKDDPQDESYNYDE
-243 DYSYDDQTLMYY
+243 QTNLYFKDIDY
-255 KGIDFNE
+255 NE
-262 SLLRL
+262 GLLRL
-267 LGASAYD
+267 LGASAYS
-274 NINKTL
+274 NINITL
-280 LLVVGLVASLV
+280 LLIVGLVASLV
-291 IIPTIATIYNSFS
+291 IIATIATIYNSFS
-304 IAISERKKQFGI
+304 IAISERKKQFAI
-316 LNSIGATKSQVMK
+316 LNSIGATKSQIMK
-329 LVFLEGFLVS
+329 FVFLEGFLVS
-339 IVGIPIGLLSGTIAI
+339 IVGIPIGLLSGTVAI

-359 VIKTFFKTSVF
+359 VIKTFFKTSMF
-370 GELELRVVFSPVVL
+370 GELDLRVVFSPIVL
-384 ISSTII
+384 IISTLV
-390 ILLTIFISAIIPA
+390 ILLTIFISALIPA

-425 IKSSKLV
+425 IKSSKLI

-459 SLIISIVIFISFNGF
+459 SLVISIVIFISFNGF

-480 TNQINYGTITN
+480 ANQINYGSITN

-497 NKLFTKEE
+497 NNLITKEE

-515 INGIK
+515 INGLK
-520 DIAIDKGYNL
+520 DVAIDKGYNL

-541 DLKESLKQSGYVD
+541 DLRESLKQSRYVD
-554 MDNSTYNFINSRLS
+554 MDNSNYNFINSRLYI
-568 TPGDFSISN
+568 PGYFSISN
-577 IKLSEGKFDK
+577 IKLSEGKFDRK
-587 ETAKAENGVILV
+587 TAKAENGVILV

-612 VVLTNYKVGDTLNCT
+612 VVLSNYKVGDTLNCT
-627 ITSYDYDGN
+627 ITSYDSDGK
-636 ESEKE
+636 ESAKE

-650 DEILTGNKQYP
+650 DEILTGNNQYP
-661 QTSFGVVAYDDL
+661 ETSFGVVAYDDL
-673 IHLLSIKDDE
+673 IPSLGITDDE
-683 SSSNS
+683 SSSNL

-693 NQEKSTRD
+693 NREKSTRD

-710 SLSVIDSIDEAQKLE
+710 NLSVIDSIDEAQKLE

-756 NINLRKREFAVI
+756 NINLRKREFAII

-800 GICLN
+800 GICMN

-823 YKSILICIISIFI
+823 YKAILICVVAIFV

-846 KKISKENI
+846 KKMSKENI

>member
-15 NKRRTLVTIIG
+15 NKRRTFVTIIG

-291 IIPTIATIYNSFS
+291 IIATIATIYNSFS

-359 VIKTFFKTSVF
+359 VIKTFFKTSMF

-480 TNQINYGTITN
+480 ANQINYGTITN

-505 VQKTIDELKK
+505 VQNTINELKK

-627 ITSYDYDGN
+627 VYSYDYDGN

-650 DEILTGNKQYP
+650 DEILTGNRQYP

-673 IHLLSIKDDE
+673 IHSLGIKDDE

-741 ISLVSVTNIINTIST
+741 ISLVSVTNIVNTIST

>member
-45 DYQIR
+45 DYQMR
-50 NQIQSNGDFYAT
+50 DEIQSSGSFYAT
-62 FFNINKEK
+62 FTDIDKEK
-70 AQIVTKSSG
+70 ASVITKSSG
-79 VTRYGYSQSLGGT
+79 VSEYGYKKNLGSVIWDKKNSTSL
-92 ILGKNKDISLYINA
+92 DINVF
-106 YDKNKIESYRLTLKE
+106 DKNTINSFQITLKK
-121 GKYPKNK
+121 GSYPKN
-128 NEIVVSEG
+128 ESELIVTQD
-136 LLKHLNKKIG
+136 LLNKWNKKIG
-146 DKVIFEVGDIEYTEG
+146 DKITLNLGELIYDDMGMIS
-161 TDIPK
+161 K
-166 LINPQKNTYKI
+166 LKNSQKTTFKI
-177 VGILNKTPL
+177 VGTLDKAP
-186 SYNSQLFALAGF
+186 YNSKLFAIAGF
-198 DINSVSN
+198 DINTVN
-205 KEEFNVSICTENPKD
+205 KNEKFDVSICTKNPKD

-225 ISIGENIGLV
+225 ISIGKNIGLV
-235 QADEASDE
+235 QKDNPQDESYNYDE
-243 DYSYDDQTLMYY
+243 QANLYFKDIEY
-255 KGIDFNE
+255 NE
-262 SLLRL
+262 GLLRL
-267 LGASAYD
+267 LGASSYS
-274 NINKTL
+274 NINITL
-280 LLVVGLVASLV
+280 LLIVGLVASLV
-291 IIPTIATIYNSFS
+291 IIATIATIYNSFS
-304 IAISERKKQFGI
+304 IAISERKKQFAI
-316 LNSIGATKSQVMK
+316 LNSIGATKSQIMK
-329 LVFLEGFLVS
+329 FVFLEGFLVS
-339 IVGIPIGLLSGTIAI
+339 IVGIPIGLLSGTVAI

-359 VIKTFFKTSVF
+359 VIKTFFKTSMF
-370 GELELRVVFSPVVL
+370 GELDLRVVFSPIVL
-384 ISSTII
+384 ILSTLV
-390 ILLTIFISAIIPA
+390 ILLTIFISALIPA

-459 SLIISIVIFISFNGF
+459 SLVISIVIFISFNGF

-480 TNQINYGTITN
+480 ANQINYGSITN

-497 NKLFTKEE
+497 NNLLTKEE

-515 INGIK
+515 INGLK
-520 DIAIDKGYNL
+520 DVAIDKGYNL

-541 DLKESLKQSGYVD
+541 DLRESLKQSRYVD
-554 MDNSTYNFINSRLS
+554 MDNSNYNFINSRLYI
-568 TPGDFSISN
+568 PGYFSISN
-577 IKLSEGKFDK
+577 IKLSEGKFDRK
-587 ETAKAENGVILV
+587 TAKAENGVILV

-612 VVLTNYKVGDTLNCT
+612 VVLSNYKVGDTLNCT
-627 ITSYDYDGN
+627 ITSYDSDGK
-636 ESEKE
+636 ESAKE

-650 DEILTGNKQYP
+650 DEILTGNNQYP
-661 QTSFGVVAYDDL
+661 ETSFGVVAYDDL
-673 IHLLSIKDDE
+673 IPSLGITDDK
-683 SSSNS
+683 SSSI

-710 SLSVIDSIDEAQKLE
+710 NLSVIDSIDEAQKLE

-756 NINLRKREFAVI
+756 NINLRKREFAII

-800 GICLN
+800 GICMN
-805 VLMNRI
+805 VLMNKI
-811 LEGMITVQTLIP
+811 LEGVITVQTLIP
-823 YKSILICIISIFI
+823 YKAILICVVAIFI

>member
-45 DYQIR
+45 DYQMR
-50 NQIQSNGDFYAT
+50 DEIQSSGSFYAT
-62 FFNINKEK
+62 FTDIDKEK
-70 AQIVTKSSG
+70 ASVITKSSG
-79 VTRYGYSQSLGGT
+79 VSEYGYKKNLGSVIWDKKNSTSLDINVFDKNT
-92 ILGKNKDISLYINA
+92 INSFQISL
-106 YDKNKIESYRLTLKE
+106 KKGS
-121 GKYPKNK
+121 YPKN
-128 NEIVVSEG
+128 ESELIVTQD
-136 LLKHLNKKIG
+136 LLNKWNKKIG
-146 DKVIFEVGDIEYTEG
+146 DKITLNLGELIYDDMGMIS
-161 TDIPK
+161 K
-166 LINPQKNTYKI
+166 LKNSQKTTFKI
-177 VGILNKTPL
+177 VGTLDKAP
-186 SYNSQLFALAGF
+186 YNSKLFAIAGF
-198 DINSVSN
+198 DINSVDKN
-205 KEEFNVSICTENPKD
+205 EKFDVSICTKNPKD

-235 QADEASDE
+235 QKDDPQDESYNYDE
-243 DYSYDDQTLMYY
+243 QTNLYFKDIDY
-255 KGIDFNE
+255 NE
-262 SLLRL
+262 GLLRL
-267 LGASAYD
+267 LGASAYS
-274 NINKTL
+274 NINITL
-280 LLVVGLVASLV
+280 LLIVGLVASLV
-291 IIPTIATIYNSFS
+291 IIATIATIYNSFS

-316 LNSIGATKSQVMK
+316 LNSIGATKSQIMK

-339 IVGIPIGLLSGTIAI
+339 IIGIPIGLLSGTIAI

-359 VIKTFFKTSVF
+359 VIKTFFKTSMF
-370 GELELRVVFSPVVL
+370 GELGLRVVFSQTVL
-384 ISSTII
+384 ILSTLI
-390 ILLTIFISAIIPA
+390 ILLTIFISALIPA
-403 INAAKISPLE
+403 RNAAKISPLE

-459 SLIISIVIFISFNGF
+459 SLVISIVIFISFNGF

-480 TNQINYGTITN
+480 ANQINYGSITN

-497 NKLFTKEE
+497 NNLLTKEE

-515 INGIK
+515 INGLK
-520 DIAIDKGYNL
+520 DVAIDKGYNL

-541 DLKESLKQSGYVD
+541 DLRESLKQSRYVD
-554 MDNSTYNFINSRLS
+554 MDNSNCNFINSRLYI
-568 TPGDFSISN
+568 PGYFSISN
-577 IKLSEGKFDK
+577 IKLSEGKFDRK
-587 ETAKAENGVILV
+587 TAKAENGVILV

-612 VVLTNYKVGDTLNCT
+612 VVLSNYKVGDTLNCT
-627 ITSYDYDGN
+627 ITSYDSDGK
-636 ESEKE
+636 ESAKE

-650 DEILTGNKQYP
+650 DEILTGNNQYP
-661 QTSFGVVAYDDL
+661 ETSFGVVAYDDL
-673 IHLLSIKDDE
+673 IPSLGITDDK
-683 SSSNS
+683 SSSI

-693 NQEKSTRD
+693 NREKSTRD

-710 SLSVIDSIDEAQKLE
+710 NLSVIDSIDEAQKLE

-756 NINLRKREFAVI
+756 NINLRKREFAII

-800 GICLN
+800 GICMN
-805 VLMNRI
+805 VIMNRI

>member
-45 DYQIR
+45 DYQMR
-50 NQIQSNGDFYAT
+50 DQIKTSGSFYAT
-62 FFNINKEK
+62 FTDIDKEK
-70 AQIVTKSSG
+70 ASVITKSSG
-79 VTRYGYSQSLGGT
+79 VSEYGYKKDLGSIILDKKDSTSL
-92 ILGKNKDISLYINA
+92 DINVF
-106 YDKNKIESYRLTLKE
+106 DKNTINSFQITLKN
-121 GKYPKNK
+121 GNYPKNQS
-128 NEIVVSEG
+128 EIVVTQA
-136 LLKHLNKKIG
+136 LLNKWNKKIG
-146 DKVIFEVGDIEYTEG
+146 DKITLNLGELIYDDMGMIS
-161 TDIPK
+161 K
-166 LINPQKNTYKI
+166 LKNSQKTTFKI
-177 VGILNKTPL
+177 VGTLDKAP
-186 SYNSQLFALAGF
+186 YNSKLFAITGF
-198 DINSVSN
+198 DINTVN
-205 KEEFNVSICTENPKD
+205 KNEKFDVSICTKNPKD

-225 ISIGENIGLV
+225 ISIGKNIGLV
-235 QADEASDE
+235 QKDDPQDES
-243 DYSYDDQTLMYY
+243 YNYDDQTYMYY
-255 KGIDFNE
+255 KDIDFNE
-262 SLLRL
+262 GLLRL
-267 LGASAYD
+267 FGASAYD
-274 NINKTL
+274 NINITL
-280 LLVVGLVASLV
+280 LLIVGLVASLV
-291 IIPTIATIYNSFS
+291 IIATIATIYNSFS
-304 IAISERKKQFGI
+304 IAISERKNQFGI
-316 LNSIGATKSQVMK
+316 LNSIGATKSQIMK

-359 VIKTFFKTSVF
+359 VIKTFFKTSMF
-370 GELELRVVFSPVVL
+370 GELGLRVVFSPIVL
-384 ISSTII
+384 IISTLV

-425 IKSSKLV
+425 IKSSKLI

-459 SLIISIVIFISFNGF
+459 SLVISIVIFISFNGF

-480 TNQINYGTITN
+480 ANQINYGSITN

-497 NKLFTKEE
+497 NNLLTKEE

-515 INGIK
+515 INGLK
-520 DIAIDKGYNL
+520 DVAIDKGYNL

-541 DLKESLKQSGYVD
+541 DLRESLKQSRYVD
-554 MDNSTYNFINSRLS
+554 MDNSNYNFINSRLYI
-568 TPGDFSISN
+568 PGYFSISN
-577 IKLSEGKFDK
+577 IKLSEGKFDRK
-587 ETAKAENGVILV
+587 TAKAENGVILV

-612 VVLTNYKVGDTLNCT
+612 VVLSNYKVGDTLNCT
-627 ITSYDYDGN
+627 ITSYDSDGK
-636 ESEKE
+636 ESAKE

-650 DEILTGNKQYP
+650 DEILTGNNQYP
-661 QTSFGVVAYDDL
+661 ETSFGVVAYDDL
-673 IHLLSIKDDE
+673 IPSLGIKDDK

-710 SLSVIDSIDEAQKLE
+710 NLSVIDSIDEAQKLE

-800 GICLN
+800 GICMN
-805 VLMNRI
+805 VLMNKI

-823 YKSILICIISIFI
+823 YKAILICVVAIFV

-846 KKISKENI
+846 KKMSKENI

>member
-15 NKRRTLVTIIG
+15 NKRRTFVTIIG

-291 IIPTIATIYNSFS
+291 IIATIATIYNSFS

-359 VIKTFFKTSVF
+359 VIKTFFKTSMF

-480 TNQINYGTITN
+480 ANQINYGTITN

-505 VQKTIDELKK
+505 VQNTINELKK

-627 ITSYDYDGN
+627 VYSYDSDGN
-636 ESEKE
+636 EKQKE

-650 DEILTGNKQYP
+650 DEILTGDIQYP
-661 QTSFGVVAYDDL
+661 QTSFRVVAYDDL
-673 IHLLSIKDDE
+673 IHSLGIKDDE

-741 ISLVSVTNIINTIST
+741 ISLVSVTNIVNTIST

-786 ILYGILSLLYGIPI
+786 ILYGILSLIYGIPI
-800 GICLN
+800 GICMN

-823 YKSILICIISIFI
+823 YKSILICVVAIFI

>member
-45 DYQIR
+45 DYQMR
-50 NQIQSNGDFYAT
+50 NEIQSNGSFYVT
-62 FFNINKEK
+62 FNNIDKEK
-70 AQIVTKSSG
+70 ADIITKSSG
-79 VTRYGYSQSLGGT
+79 VSEYGYKKDLGSI
-92 ILGKNKDISLYINA
+92 ILDKKNSTSIDINVF
-106 YDKNKIESYRLTLKE
+106 DKNTINSFQITLKN
-121 GKYPKNK
+121 GSYPKNQS
-128 NEIVVSEG
+128 EIIVTED
-136 LLKHLNKKIG
+136 LLNKWNKKIG
-146 DKVIFEVGDIEYTEG
+146 DKITLNLGELIYDDMGI
-161 TDIPK
+161 ISK
-166 LINPQKNTYKI
+166 LKNPQKTTFKI
-177 VGILNKTPL
+177 VGTLDKAP
-186 SYNSQLFALAGF
+186 YNSKLFAIAGF
-198 DINSVSN
+198 DINSVDKN
-205 KEEFNVSICTENPKD
+205 EKFDVSICTKNPKD

-225 ISIGENIGLV
+225 ISIGENIGLA
-235 QADEASDE
+235 QADETNDE
-243 DYSYDDQTLMYY
+243 DYSYNDQTSMYY
-255 KGIDFNE
+255 KDIKFNE
-262 SLLRL
+262 GLLRL
-267 LGASAYD
+267 LGASSYD
-274 NINKTL
+274 NINTTL
-280 LLVVGLVASLV
+280 ILIVGLVASLV
-291 IIPTIATIYNSFS
+291 IIATIATIYNSFS

-359 VIKTFFKTSVF
+359 VIKTFFKTSAF
-370 GELELRVVFSPVVL
+370 GELELRVVFSPIVL
-384 ISSTII
+384 IISTLV
-390 ILLTIFISAIIPA
+390 ILLTIFISALIPA

-480 TNQINYGTITN
+480 ANQINYGTITN

-505 VQKTIDELKK
+505 VQNTINELKK

-541 DLKESLKQSGYVD
+541 DLRESLKQSDYVD
-554 MDNSTYNFINSRLS
+554 MDNSTYNFINSRLY

-577 IKLSEGKFDK
+577 IKLSEGKFDRK
-587 ETAKAENGVILV
+587 TAKAENGVILV

-612 VVLTNYKVGDTLNCT
+612 VVLSNYKVGDTLNCT
-627 ITSYDYDGN
+627 ITSYDSDGK

-650 DEILTGNKQYP
+650 DEILTGNNQYP
-661 QTSFGVVAYDDL
+661 ETSFGVVAYDDL
-673 IHLLSIKDDE
+673 IPSLGIKDDE

-710 SLSVIDSIDEAQKLE
+710 NLSVIDSIDEAQKLE

-756 NINLRKREFAVI
+756 NINLRKREFAII

-805 VLMNRI
+805 VLMNKI
-811 LEGMITVQTLIP
+811 LEGVITVQTLIP
-823 YKSILICIISIFI
+823 YKAILICVVAIFI

>member
-38 NICTSFM
+38 NIYTSFM
-45 DYQIR
+45 DYQMR
-50 NQIQSNGDFYAT
+50 DQIKTSGSFYAT
-62 FFNINKEK
+62 FTDIDKEK
-70 AQIVTKSSG
+70 ASVITKSSG
-79 VTRYGYSQSLGGT
+79 VSEYGYKKNLGSVILDKKNSTSL
-92 ILGKNKDISLYINA
+92 DINVF
-106 YDKNKIESYRLTLKE
+106 DKNTINSFQITLKK
-121 GKYPKNK
+121 GSYPKN
-128 NEIVVSEG
+128 ESELIVTQD
-136 LLKHLNKKIG
+136 LLNKWNKKIG
-146 DKVIFEVGDIEYTEG
+146 DKITLNLGELIYDDMGMIS
-161 TDIPK
+161 K
-166 LINPQKNTYKI
+166 LKNSQKTTFKI
-177 VGILNKTPL
+177 VGTLDKAP
-186 SYNSQLFALAGF
+186 YNSKLFAITGF
-198 DINSVSN
+198 DINTVN
-205 KEEFNVSICTENPKD
+205 KNEKFDVSICTKNPKD

-225 ISIGENIGLV
+225 ISIGKNIGLAQKDNPKDESYNYDE
-235 QADEASDE
+235 QANLYFKDIE
-243 DYSYDDQTLMYY
+243 Y
-255 KGIDFNE
+255 NE
-262 SLLRL
+262 GLLRL
-267 LGASAYD
+267 LGASSYS
-274 NINKTL
+274 NINITL
-280 LLVVGLVASLV
+280 LLIVGLVASLV
-291 IIPTIATIYNSFS
+291 IIATIATIYNSFS
-304 IAISERKKQFGI
+304 IAISERKKQFAI
-316 LNSIGATKSQVMK
+316 LNSIGATKSQIMK
-329 LVFLEGFLVS
+329 FVFLEGFLVS
-339 IVGIPIGLLSGTIAI
+339 IVGIPIGLLSGTVAI

-359 VIKTFFKTSVF
+359 VIKTFFKTSMF
-370 GELELRVVFSPVVL
+370 GELDLRVVFSPIVL
-384 ISSTII
+384 ILSTLV
-390 ILLTIFISAIIPA
+390 ILLTIFISALIPA

-459 SLIISIVIFISFNGF
+459 SLVISIVIFISFNGF

-480 TNQINYGTITN
+480 ANQINYGSITN

-497 NKLFTKEE
+497 NNLITKEE

-515 INGIK
+515 INGLK
-520 DIAIDKGYNL
+520 DVAINKGYNL

-541 DLKESLKQSGYVD
+541 DLRESLKQSDYVD

-627 ITSYDYDGN
+627 VYSYDSDGN
-636 ESEKE
+636 EKQKE

-650 DEILTGNKQYP
+650 DEILTGDMQYP

-673 IHLLSIKDDE
+673 ISSLGIKEDQ
-683 SSSNS
+683 SNSNS

-710 SLSVIDSIDEAQKLE
+710 NLSVIDSIDEAQKLE

-823 YKSILICIISIFI
+823 YKAILICVVAIFI

>member
-1 MNLYTSLTLRYLKQ
+1 MR
-15 NKRRTLVTIIG
+15 
-26 IILATALICGIG
+26 
-38 NICTSFM
+38 
-45 DYQIR
+45 DE
-50 NQIQSNGDFYAT
+50 IQSSGSFYAT
-62 FFNINKEK
+62 FTDIDKEK
-70 AQIVTKSSG
+70 ASVITKSSG
-79 VTRYGYSQSLGGT
+79 VSEYGYKKNLGSVIWDKKNSTSLDINVFDKNT
-92 ILGKNKDISLYINA
+92 INSFQISL
-106 YDKNKIESYRLTLKE
+106 KKGS
-121 GKYPKNK
+121 YPKN
-128 NEIVVSEG
+128 ESELIVTQD
-136 LLKHLNKKIG
+136 LLNKWNKKIG
-146 DKVIFEVGDIEYTEG
+146 DKITLNLGELIYDDMGMIS
-161 TDIPK
+161 K
-166 LINPQKNTYKI
+166 LKNSQKTTFKI
-177 VGILNKTPL
+177 VGTLDKAP
-186 SYNSQLFALAGF
+186 YNSKLFAIAGF
-198 DINSVSN
+198 DINSVDKN
-205 KEEFNVSICTENPKD
+205 EKFDVSICTKNPKD

-235 QADEASDE
+235 QKDDPQDESYNYDE
-243 DYSYDDQTLMYY
+243 QTNLYFKDIDY
-255 KGIDFNE
+255 NE
-262 SLLRL
+262 GLLRL
-267 LGASAYD
+267 LGASAYS
-274 NINKTL
+274 NINITL
-280 LLVVGLVASLV
+280 LLIVGLVASLV
-291 IIPTIATIYNSFS
+291 IIATIATIYNSFS

-316 LNSIGATKSQVMK
+316 LNSIGATKSQIMK

-339 IVGIPIGLLSGTIAI
+339 IIGIPIGLLSGTIAI

-359 VIKTFFKTSVF
+359 VIKTFFKTSMF
-370 GELELRVVFSPVVL
+370 GELGLRVVFSQTVL
-384 ISSTII
+384 ILSTLI
-390 ILLTIFISAIIPA
+390 ILLTIFISALIPA
-403 INAAKISPLE
+403 RNAAKISPLE

-459 SLIISIVIFISFNGF
+459 SLVISIVIFISFNGF

-480 TNQINYGTITN
+480 ANQINYGSITN

-497 NKLFTKEE
+497 NNLLTKEE

-515 INGIK
+515 INGLK
-520 DIAIDKGYNL
+520 DVAIDKGYNL

-541 DLKESLKQSGYVD
+541 DLRESLKQSDYVD
-554 MDNSTYNFINSRLS
+554 MDNSTYNFINSRLY

-577 IKLSEGKFDK
+577 IKLSEGKFDRK
-587 ETAKAENGVILV
+587 TAKAENGVILV

-612 VVLTNYKVGDTLNCT
+612 VVLSNYKVGDTLNCT
-627 ITSYDYDGN
+627 ITSYDSDGK
-636 ESEKE
+636 ESAKE

-650 DEILTGNKQYP
+650 DEILTGNNQYP
-661 QTSFGVVAYDDL
+661 ETSFGVVAYDDL
-673 IHLLSIKDDE
+673 IPSLGITDDK
-683 SSSNS
+683 SSSI

-693 NQEKSTRD
+693 NREKSTRD

-710 SLSVIDSIDEAQKLE
+710 NLSVIDSIDEAQKLE

-756 NINLRKREFAVI
+756 NINLRKREFAII

-800 GICLN
+800 GICMN
-805 VLMNRI
+805 VLMNKI
-811 LEGMITVQTLIP
+811 LEGVITVQTLIP
-823 YKSILICIISIFI
+823 YKAILICVVAIFI

>member
-1 MNLYTSLTLRYLKQ
+1 
-15 NKRRTLVTIIG
+15 
-26 IILATALICGIG
+26 
-38 NICTSFM
+38 
-45 DYQIR
+45 
-50 NQIQSNGDFYAT
+50 
-62 FFNINKEK
+62 
-70 AQIVTKSSG
+70 
-79 VTRYGYSQSLGGT
+79 
-92 ILGKNKDISLYINA
+92 
-106 YDKNKIESYRLTLKE
+106 
-121 GKYPKNK
+121 
-128 NEIVVSEG
+128 
-136 LLKHLNKKIG
+136 
-146 DKVIFEVGDIEYTEG
+146 
-161 TDIPK
+161 
-166 LINPQKNTYKI
+166 
-177 VGILNKTPL
+177 
-186 SYNSQLFALAGF
+186 
-198 DINSVSN
+198 
-205 KEEFNVSICTENPKD
+205 
-220 IYKTA
+220 
-225 ISIGENIGLV
+225 
-235 QADEASDE
+235 
-243 DYSYDDQTLMYY
+243 MYY
-255 KGIDFNE
+255 KDIDFNE
-262 SLLRL
+262 GLLRL
-267 LGASAYD
+267 FGASAYD
-274 NINKTL
+274 NINITL
-280 LLVVGLVASLV
+280 LLIVGLVASLV
-291 IIPTIATIYNSFS
+291 IIATIATIYNSFS

-316 LNSIGATKSQVMK
+316 LNSIGATKSQIMK

-359 VIKTFFKTSVF
+359 VIKTFFKTSMF
-370 GELELRVVFSPVVL
+370 GELGLRVVFSPIVL
-384 ISSTII
+384 IISTLV

-425 IKSSKLV
+425 IKSSKLI

-459 SLIISIVIFISFNGF
+459 SLVISIVIFISFNGF

-480 TNQINYGTITN
+480 ANQINYGSITN

-497 NKLFTKEE
+497 NNLLTKEE

-515 INGIK
+515 INGLK
-520 DIAIDKGYNL
+520 DVAIDKGYNL

-541 DLKESLKQSGYVD
+541 DLRESLKQSRYVD
-554 MDNSTYNFINSRLS
+554 MDNSNYNFINSRLYI
-568 TPGDFSISN
+568 PGYFSISN
-577 IKLSEGKFDK
+577 IKLSEGKFDRK
-587 ETAKAENGVILV
+587 TAKAENGVILV

-612 VVLTNYKVGDTLNCT
+612 VVLSNYKVGDTLNCT
-627 ITSYDYDGN
+627 ITSYDSDGK
-636 ESEKE
+636 ESAKE

-650 DEILTGNKQYP
+650 DEILTGNNQYP
-661 QTSFGVVAYDDL
+661 ETSFGVVAYDDL
-673 IHLLSIKDDE
+673 IPSLGITDDK
-683 SSSNS
+683 SSSI

-693 NQEKSTRD
+693 NREKSTRD

-710 SLSVIDSIDEAQKLE
+710 NLSVIDSIDEAQKLE

-800 GICLN
+800 GICMN
-805 VLMNRI
+805 VIMNRI

-823 YKSILICIISIFI
+823 YKSILICVVAIFI

>member
-45 DYQIR
+45 DYQMR
-50 NQIQSNGDFYAT
+50 DQIQSSGSFYAT
-62 FFNINKEK
+62 FTDIDKEK
-70 AQIVTKSSG
+70 ASVITKSSG
-79 VTRYGYSQSLGGT
+79 VSEYGYKKNLGSVIWDKKNSTSL
-92 ILGKNKDISLYINA
+92 DINVF
-106 YDKNKIESYRLTLKE
+106 DKNTINSFQITLKK
-121 GKYPKNK
+121 GSYPKN
-128 NEIVVSEG
+128 ESELIVTQD
-136 LLKHLNKKIG
+136 LLNKWNKKIG
-146 DKVIFEVGDIEYTEG
+146 DKITLNLGELIYDDMGMIS
-161 TDIPK
+161 K
-166 LINPQKNTYKI
+166 LKNSQKTTFKI
-177 VGILNKTPL
+177 VGTLDKAP
-186 SYNSQLFALAGF
+186 YNSKLFAIAGF
-198 DINSVSN
+198 DINTVN
-205 KEEFNVSICTENPKD
+205 KNEKFDVSICTKNPKD

-225 ISIGENIGLV
+225 ISIGKNIGLAQKDNPQDESYNYDE
-235 QADEASDE
+235 QANLYFKDIE
-243 DYSYDDQTLMYY
+243 Y
-255 KGIDFNE
+255 NE
-262 SLLRL
+262 GLLRL
-267 LGASAYD
+267 LGASSYS
-274 NINKTL
+274 NINITL
-280 LLVVGLVASLV
+280 LLIVGLVASLV
-291 IIPTIATIYNSFS
+291 IIATIATIYNSFS

-316 LNSIGATKSQVMK
+316 LNSIGATKSQIMK

-339 IVGIPIGLLSGTIAI
+339 IVGIPIGLLSGTVAI

-359 VIKTFFKTSVF
+359 VIKTFFKTSMF
-370 GELELRVVFSPVVL
+370 GELDLRVVFSPIVL
-384 ISSTII
+384 ILSTLV
-390 ILLTIFISAIIPA
+390 ILLTIFISALIPA

-459 SLIISIVIFISFNGF
+459 SLVISIVIFISFNGF

-480 TNQINYGTITN
+480 ANQINYGSITN

-497 NKLFTKEE
+497 NNLLTKEE

-515 INGIK
+515 INGLK
-520 DIAIDKGYNL
+520 DVAIDKGYNL

-541 DLKESLKQSGYVD
+541 DLRESLKQSRYVD
-554 MDNSTYNFINSRLS
+554 MDNSNYNFINSRLYI
-568 TPGDFSISN
+568 PGYFSISN
-577 IKLSEGKFDK
+577 IKLSEGKFDRK
-587 ETAKAENGVILV
+587 TAKAENGVILV

-612 VVLTNYKVGDTLNCT
+612 VVLSNYKVGDTLNCT
-627 ITSYDYDGN
+627 ITSYDSDGK
-636 ESEKE
+636 ESAKE

-650 DEILTGNKQYP
+650 DEILTGNNQYP
-661 QTSFGVVAYDDL
+661 ETSFGVVAYDDL
-673 IHLLSIKDDE
+673 IPSLGITDDK
-683 SSSNS
+683 SSSI

-693 NQEKSTRD
+693 NKEKSTRD

-710 SLSVIDSIDEAQKLE
+710 NLSVIDSIDEAQKLE

-756 NINLRKREFAVI
+756 NINLRKREFAII

-800 GICLN
+800 GICMN
-805 VLMNRI
+805 VLMNKI

-823 YKSILICIISIFI
+823 YKAILICVVAIFI

>member
-45 DYQIR
+45 DYQMR
-50 NQIQSNGDFYAT
+50 DQIKTSGSFYAT
-62 FFNINKEK
+62 FTDIDKEK
-70 AQIVTKSSG
+70 ASVITKSSG
-79 VTRYGYSQSLGGT
+79 VSEYGYKKNLGSVIWDKKNSTSL
-92 ILGKNKDISLYINA
+92 DINVF
-106 YDKNKIESYRLTLKE
+106 DKNTINSFQITLKK
-121 GKYPKNK
+121 GSYPKN
-128 NEIVVSEG
+128 ESELIVTQD
-136 LLKHLNKKIG
+136 LLNKWNKKIG
-146 DKVIFEVGDIEYTEG
+146 DKITLNLGELIYDDMGMIS
-161 TDIPK
+161 K
-166 LINPQKNTYKI
+166 LKNSQKTTFKI
-177 VGILNKTPL
+177 VGTLDKAP
-186 SYNSQLFALAGF
+186 YNSKLFAITGF
-198 DINSVSN
+198 DINTVN
-205 KEEFNVSICTENPKD
+205 KNEKFDVSICTKNPKD
-220 IYKTA
+220 IYNTA
-225 ISIGENIGLV
+225 ISIGKNIEIV
-235 QADEASDE
+235 KEDNPKDESYNYNEQANLYFKDIE
-243 DYSYDDQTLMYY
+243 Y
-255 KGIDFNE
+255 NE
-262 SLLRL
+262 GLLRL
-267 LGASAYD
+267 LGASSYS
-274 NINKTL
+274 NINITL
-280 LLVVGLVASLV
+280 LLIVGLVASLV
-291 IIPTIATIYNSFS
+291 IIATIATIYNSFS

-316 LNSIGATKSQVMK
+316 LNSIGATKSQIMK

-339 IVGIPIGLLSGTIAI
+339 IVGIPIGLLSGTVAI

-359 VIKTFFKTSVF
+359 VIKTFFKTSMF
-370 GELELRVVFSPVVL
+370 GELDLRVVFSPIVL
-384 ISSTII
+384 IVSTLV
-390 ILLTIFISAIIPA
+390 ILLTIFISALIPA

-459 SLIISIVIFISFNGF
+459 SLVISIVIFISFNGF

-480 TNQINYGTITN
+480 ANQINYGSITN

-497 NKLFTKEE
+497 NNLLTKEE

-515 INGIK
+515 INGLK
-520 DIAIDKGYNL
+520 DVAIDKGYNLNL

-541 DLKESLKQSGYVD
+541 DLRESLKQSDYVD
-554 MDNSTYNFINSRLS
+554 MDNSTYNFINSRLH

-577 IKLSEGKFDK
+577 IKLSEGKFDRK
-587 ETAKAENGVILV
+587 TAKAENGVILV

-612 VVLTNYKVGDTLNCT
+612 VVLSNYKVGDTLNCT
-627 ITSYDYDGN
+627 ITSYDSDGK

-650 DEILTGNKQYP
+650 DEILTGNNQYP
-661 QTSFGVVAYDDL
+661 ETSFGVVAYDDL
-673 IHLLSIKDDE
+673 IPSLGIKDDE

-710 SLSVIDSIDEAQKLE
+710 NLSVIDSIDEAQKLE

-756 NINLRKREFAVI
+756 NINLRKREFAII

-800 GICLN
+800 GICMN
-805 VLMNRI
+805 VLMNKI
-811 LEGMITVQTLIP
+811 LEGVITVQTLIP
-823 YKSILICIISIFI
+823 YKAILICVVAIFI

>member
-45 DYQIR
+45 DYQMR
-50 NQIQSNGDFYAT
+50 DQIKTSGSFYAT
-62 FFNINKEK
+62 FTDMDKEK
-70 AQIVTKSSG
+70 AEVITKSSG
-79 VTRYGYSQSLGGT
+79 VSEYGYKKNLGSVILDKKNSTSL
-92 ILGKNKDISLYINA
+92 NINVF
-106 YDKNKIESYRLTLKE
+106 DKNTINSFQITLKK
-121 GKYPKNK
+121 GSYPKN
-128 NEIVVSEG
+128 ESELIVTQD
-136 LLKHLNKKIG
+136 LLNKWNKKIG
-146 DKVIFEVGDIEYTEG
+146 DKITLNLGELIYDDMGMIS
-161 TDIPK
+161 K
-166 LINPQKNTYKI
+166 LKNSQKTTFKI
-177 VGILNKTPL
+177 VGTLAKAP
-186 SYNSQLFALAGF
+186 YNSKLFAIAGF
-198 DINSVSN
+198 DINSVDKN
-205 KEEFNVSICTENPKD
+205 EKFDVSICTKNPKD

-235 QADEASDE
+235 QKNDPQDE
-243 DYSYDDQTLMYY
+243 SYDYDEQTYMYY
-255 KGIDFNE
+255 KDIEYNE
-262 SLLRL
+262 GLLRL
-267 LGASAYD
+267 LGASSYD
-274 NINKTL
+274 NINTTL
-280 LLVVGLVASLV
+280 ILIVALVASLV
-291 IIPTIATIYNSFS
+291 IIATIATIYNSFS

-316 LNSIGATKSQVMK
+316 LNSIGATKSQIMK
-329 LVFLEGFLVS
+329 LVFLEVFLVS

-359 VIKTFFKTSVF
+359 VIKTFFSTSMF

-459 SLIISIVIFISFNGF
+459 SLVISIVIFISFNGF

-480 TNQINYGTITN
+480 ANQINYGSITN

-497 NKLFTKEE
+497 NNLLTKEE

-515 INGIK
+515 INGLK
-520 DIAIDKGYNL
+520 DVAIDKGYNL

-541 DLKESLKQSGYVD
+541 DLRESLKQSDYVD
-554 MDNSTYNFINSRLS
+554 MDNSTYNFINSRLYI
-568 TPGDFSISN
+568 PGYFSISN
-577 IKLSEGKFDK
+577 IKLSEGKFDRK
-587 ETAKAENGVILV
+587 TAKAENGVILV

-627 ITSYDYDGN
+627 VYSYDSDGN
-636 ESEKE
+636 EKQKE

-650 DEILTGNKQYP
+650 DEILTGNNQYP
-661 QTSFGVVAYDDL
+661 ETSFGVVAYDDL
-673 IHLLSIKDDE
+673 IPSLGIKDDE

-710 SLSVIDSIDEAQKLE
+710 NLSVIDLIDEAQKLE

-756 NINLRKREFAVI
+756 NINLRKREFAII

-800 GICLN
+800 GICMN
-805 VLMNRI
+805 VLMNKI
-811 LEGMITVQTLIP
+811 LEGVITVQTLIP
-823 YKSILICIISIFI
+823 YKAILICVVAIFI

>member
-45 DYQIR
+45 DYQMR
-50 NQIQSNGDFYAT
+50 DQIKTSGSFYAT
-62 FFNINKEK
+62 FTDIDKEK
-70 AQIVTKSSG
+70 ASVITKSSG
-79 VTRYGYSQSLGGT
+79 VSEYGYKKNLGSVIWDKKNSTSL
-92 ILGKNKDISLYINA
+92 DINVF
-106 YDKNKIESYRLTLKE
+106 DKNTINSFQITLKK
-121 GKYPKNK
+121 GSYPKN
-128 NEIVVSEG
+128 ESELIVTQD
-136 LLKHLNKKIG
+136 LLNKWNKKIG
-146 DKVIFEVGDIEYTEG
+146 DKITLNLGELIYDDMGMIS
-161 TDIPK
+161 K
-166 LINPQKNTYKI
+166 LKNSQKTTFKI
-177 VGILNKTPL
+177 VGTLDKAP
-186 SYNSQLFALAGF
+186 YNSKLFAITGF
-198 DINSVSN
+198 DINTVN
-205 KEEFNVSICTENPKD
+205 KNEKFDISICTKNPKD
-220 IYKTA
+220 IYNTA
-225 ISIGENIGLV
+225 ISIGKNIGLV
-235 QADEASDE
+235 KEDNPKDESYNYNEQANLYFKDIE
-243 DYSYDDQTLMYY
+243 Y
-255 KGIDFNE
+255 NE
-262 SLLRL
+262 GLLRL
-267 LGASAYD
+267 LGASSYS
-274 NINKTL
+274 NINITL
-280 LLVVGLVASLV
+280 LLIVGLVASLV
-291 IIPTIATIYNSFS
+291 IIATIATIYNSFS

-316 LNSIGATKSQVMK
+316 LNSIGATKSQIMK

-339 IVGIPIGLLSGTIAI
+339 IVGIPIGLLSGTVAI

-359 VIKTFFKTSVF
+359 VIKTFFKTSMF
-370 GELELRVVFSPVVL
+370 GELDLRVVFSPIVL
-384 ISSTII
+384 IVSTLV
-390 ILLTIFISAIIPA
+390 ILLTIFISALIPA

-459 SLIISIVIFISFNGF
+459 SLVISIVIFISFNGF

-480 TNQINYGTITN
+480 ANQINYGSITN

-497 NKLFTKEE
+497 NNLLTKEE

-515 INGIK
+515 INGLK
-520 DIAIDKGYNL
+520 DVAIDKGYNLNL

-541 DLKESLKQSGYVD
+541 DLRESLKQSDYVD
-554 MDNSTYNFINSRLS
+554 MDNSTYNFINSRLY

-577 IKLSEGKFDK
+577 IKLSEGKFDRK
-587 ETAKAENGVILV
+587 TAKAENGVILV

-612 VVLTNYKVGDTLNCT
+612 VVLSNYKVGDTLNCT
-627 ITSYDYDGN
+627 ITSYDSDGK

-650 DEILTGNKQYP
+650 DEILTGNNQYP
-661 QTSFGVVAYDDL
+661 ETSFGVVAYDDL
-673 IHLLSIKDDE
+673 IPSLGIKDDE

-710 SLSVIDSIDEAQKLE
+710 NLSVIDSIDEAQKLE

-756 NINLRKREFAVI
+756 NINLRKREFAII

-800 GICLN
+800 GICMN
-805 VLMNRI
+805 VLMNKI
-811 LEGMITVQTLIP
+811 LEGVITVQTLIP
-823 YKSILICIISIFI
+823 YKAILICVVAIFI

>member
-45 DYQIR
+45 DYQMR
-50 NQIQSNGDFYAT
+50 DQIKTSGSFYAT
-62 FFNINKEK
+62 FTDMDKEK
-70 AQIVTKSSG
+70 AEVITKSSG
-79 VTRYGYSQSLGGT
+79 VSEYGYKKNLGSVIWDKKNSTSL
-92 ILGKNKDISLYINA
+92 DINVF
-106 YDKNKIESYRLTLKE
+106 DKNTINSFQITLKK
-121 GKYPKNK
+121 GSYPKN
-128 NEIVVSEG
+128 ESELIVTQD
-136 LLKHLNKKIG
+136 LLNKWNKKIG
-146 DKVIFEVGDIEYTEG
+146 DKITLNLGELIYDDMGMIS
-161 TDIPK
+161 K
-166 LINPQKNTYKI
+166 LKNSQKTTFKI
-177 VGILNKTPL
+177 VGTLDKAP
-186 SYNSQLFALAGF
+186 YNSKLFAITGF
-198 DINSVSN
+198 DINTVN
-205 KEEFNVSICTENPKD
+205 KNEKFDVSICTKNPKD
-220 IYKTA
+220 IYNTA
-225 ISIGENIGLV
+225 ISIGKNIGLV
-235 QADEASDE
+235 KEDNPKDESYNYNEQANLYFKDIE
-243 DYSYDDQTLMYY
+243 Y
-255 KGIDFNE
+255 NE
-262 SLLRL
+262 GLLRL
-267 LGASAYD
+267 LGASSYS
-274 NINKTL
+274 NINITL
-280 LLVVGLVASLV
+280 LLIVGLVASLV
-291 IIPTIATIYNSFS
+291 IIATIATIYNSFS

-316 LNSIGATKSQVMK
+316 LNSIGATKSQIMK

-339 IVGIPIGLLSGTIAI
+339 IVGIPIGLLSGTVAI

-359 VIKTFFKTSVF
+359 VIKTFFKTSMF
-370 GELELRVVFSPVVL
+370 GELDLRVVFSPIVL
-384 ISSTII
+384 IVSTLV
-390 ILLTIFISAIIPA
+390 ILLTIFISALIPA

-459 SLIISIVIFISFNGF
+459 SLVISIVIFISFNGF

-480 TNQINYGTITN
+480 ANQINYGSITN

-497 NKLFTKEE
+497 NNLLTKEE

-515 INGIK
+515 INGLK
-520 DIAIDKGYNL
+520 DVAIDKGYNLNL

-541 DLKESLKQSGYVD
+541 DLRESLKQSDYVD
-554 MDNSTYNFINSRLS
+554 MDNSTYNFINSRLY

-577 IKLSEGKFDK
+577 IKLSEGKFDRK
-587 ETAKAENGVILV
+587 TAKAENGVILV

-612 VVLTNYKVGDTLNCT
+612 VVLSNYKVGDTLNCT
-627 ITSYDYDGN
+627 ITSYDSDGK

-650 DEILTGNKQYP
+650 DEILTGNNQYP
-661 QTSFGVVAYDDL
+661 ETSFGVVAYDDL
-673 IHLLSIKDDE
+673 IPSLGIKDDE

-710 SLSVIDSIDEAQKLE
+710 NLSVIDSIDEAQKLE

-756 NINLRKREFAVI
+756 NINLRKREFAII

-800 GICLN
+800 GICMN
-805 VLMNRI
+805 VLMNKI
-811 LEGMITVQTLIP
+811 LEGVITVQTLIP
-823 YKSILICIISIFI
+823 YKAILICVVAIFI

>member
-45 DYQIR
+45 DYQMR
-50 NQIQSNGDFYAT
+50 DQIKTSGSFYAT
-62 FFNINKEK
+62 FTDIDKEK
-70 AQIVTKSSG
+70 ASVITKSSG
-79 VTRYGYSQSLGGT
+79 VSEYGYKKDLGSIILDKKDSTSL
-92 ILGKNKDISLYINA
+92 DINVF
-106 YDKNKIESYRLTLKE
+106 DKNTINSFQITLKK
-121 GKYPKNK
+121 GSYPKN
-128 NEIVVSEG
+128 ESELIVTQA
-136 LLKHLNKKIG
+136 LLNKWNKKIG
-146 DKVIFEVGDIEYTEG
+146 DKITLNLGELIYDDMGMIS
-161 TDIPK
+161 K
-166 LINPQKNTYKI
+166 LKNSQKTTFKI
-177 VGILNKTPL
+177 VGTLDKAP
-186 SYNSQLFALAGF
+186 YNSKLFAIAGF
-198 DINSVSN
+198 DINTVN
-205 KEEFNVSICTENPKD
+205 KNEKFDVSICTKNPKD

-225 ISIGENIGLV
+225 ISIGKNIGLV
-235 QADEASDE
+235 QKDNPQDESYNYDE
-243 DYSYDDQTLMYY
+243 QANLYFKDIEY
-255 KGIDFNE
+255 NE
-262 SLLRL
+262 GLLRL
-267 LGASAYD
+267 LGASSYS
-274 NINKTL
+274 NINITL
-280 LLVVGLVASLV
+280 LLIVGLVASLV
-291 IIPTIATIYNSFS
+291 IIATIATIYNSFS
-304 IAISERKKQFGI
+304 IAISERKKQFAI
-316 LNSIGATKSQVMK
+316 LNSIGATKSQIMK
-329 LVFLEGFLVS
+329 FVFLEGFLVS
-339 IVGIPIGLLSGTIAI
+339 IVGIPIGLLSGTVAI

-359 VIKTFFKTSVF
+359 VIKTFFKTSMF
-370 GELELRVVFSPVVL
+370 GELDLRVVFSPIVL
-384 ISSTII
+384 ILSTLV
-390 ILLTIFISAIIPA
+390 ILLTIFISALIPA

-459 SLIISIVIFISFNGF
+459 SLVISIVIFISFNGF

-480 TNQINYGTITN
+480 ANQINYGSITN

-497 NKLFTKEE
+497 NNLLTKEE

-515 INGIK
+515 INGLK
-520 DIAIDKGYNL
+520 DVAIDKGYNL

-541 DLKESLKQSGYVD
+541 DLRESLKQSRYVD
-554 MDNSTYNFINSRLS
+554 MDNSNYNFINSRLYI
-568 TPGDFSISN
+568 PGYFSISN
-577 IKLSEGKFDK
+577 IKLSEGKFDRK
-587 ETAKAENGVILV
+587 TAKAENGVILV

-612 VVLTNYKVGDTLNCT
+612 VVLSNYKVGDTLNCT
-627 ITSYDYDGN
+627 ITSYDSDGK
-636 ESEKE
+636 ESAKE

-650 DEILTGNKQYP
+650 DEILTGNNQYP
-661 QTSFGVVAYDDL
+661 ETSFGVVAYDDL
-673 IHLLSIKDDE
+673 IPSLGITDDK
-683 SSSNS
+683 SSSI

-710 SLSVIDSIDEAQKLE
+710 NLSVIDSIDEAQKLE

-756 NINLRKREFAVI
+756 NINLRKREFAII

-800 GICLN
+800 GICMN
-805 VLMNRI
+805 VLMNKI
-811 LEGMITVQTLIP
+811 LEGVITVQTLIP
-823 YKSILICIISIFI
+823 YKAILICVVAIFI

>member
-38 NICTSFM
+38 NICTSFI
-45 DYQIR
+45 DYQMR
-50 NQIQSNGDFYAT
+50 GQIQSSGSFYAT
-62 FFNINKEK
+62 FTDIDKEK
-70 AQIVTKSSG
+70 ASVITKSSG
-79 VTRYGYSQSLGGT
+79 VSEYGYKKNLGSVIWDKKNSTSL
-92 ILGKNKDISLYINA
+92 DINVF
-106 YDKNKIESYRLTLKE
+106 DKNTINSFQITLKK
-121 GKYPKNK
+121 GSYPKN
-128 NEIVVSEG
+128 ESELIVTQD
-136 LLKHLNKKIG
+136 LLNKWNKKIG
-146 DKVIFEVGDIEYTEG
+146 DKITLNLGELIYDDMGMIS
-161 TDIPK
+161 K
-166 LINPQKNTYKI
+166 LKNSQKTTFKI
-177 VGILNKTPL
+177 VGTLDKAP
-186 SYNSQLFALAGF
+186 YNSKLFAIAGF
-198 DINSVSN
+198 DINTVN
-205 KEEFNVSICTENPKD
+205 KNEKFDVSICTKNPKD

-225 ISIGENIGLV
+225 ISIGKNIGLAQKDDPQDESYNYDE
-235 QADEASDE
+235 QANLYFKDIE
-243 DYSYDDQTLMYY
+243 Y
-255 KGIDFNE
+255 NE
-262 SLLRL
+262 GLLRL
-267 LGASAYD
+267 LGASSYS
-274 NINKTL
+274 NINITL
-280 LLVVGLVASLV
+280 LLIVGLVASLV
-291 IIPTIATIYNSFS
+291 IIATIATIYNSFS
-304 IAISERKKQFGI
+304 IAISERKKQFAI
-316 LNSIGATKSQVMK
+316 LNSIGATKSQIMK
-329 LVFLEGFLVS
+329 FVFLEGFLVS
-339 IVGIPIGLLSGTIAI
+339 IVGIPIGLLSGTVAI

-359 VIKTFFKTSVF
+359 VIKTFFKTSMF
-370 GELELRVVFSPVVL
+370 GELDLRVVFSPIVL
-384 ISSTII
+384 ILSTLV
-390 ILLTIFISAIIPA
+390 ILLTIFISALIPA

-459 SLIISIVIFISFNGF
+459 SLVISIVIFISFNGF

-480 TNQINYGTITN
+480 ANQINYGSITN

-497 NKLFTKEE
+497 NNLLTKEE

-515 INGIK
+515 INGLK
-520 DIAIDKGYNL
+520 DVAIDKGYNL

-541 DLKESLKQSGYVD
+541 DLRESLKQSHYVD
-554 MDNSTYNFINSRLS
+554 MDNSNYNFINSRLYI
-568 TPGDFSISN
+568 PGYFSISN
-577 IKLSEGKFDK
+577 IKLSEGKFDRK
-587 ETAKAENGVILV
+587 TAKAENGVILV

-612 VVLTNYKVGDTLNCT
+612 VVLSNYKVGDTLNCT
-627 ITSYDYDGN
+627 ITSYDSDGK
-636 ESEKE
+636 ESAKE

-650 DEILTGNKQYP
+650 DEILTGNNQYP
-661 QTSFGVVAYDDL
+661 ETSFGVVAYDDL
-673 IHLLSIKDDE
+673 IPSLGITDDK
-683 SSSNS
+683 SSSI

-693 NQEKSTRD
+693 NQEKYTRD

-710 SLSVIDSIDEAQKLE
+710 NLSVIDSIDEAQKLE

-756 NINLRKREFAVI
+756 NINLRKREFAII

-800 GICLN
+800 GICMN
-805 VLMNRI
+805 VLMNKI
-811 LEGMITVQTLIP
+811 LEGVITVQTLIP
-823 YKSILICIISIFI
+823 YKAILICVVAIFI

>member
-45 DYQIR
+45 DYQMR
-50 NQIQSNGDFYAT
+50 DQIKTSGSFYAT
-62 FFNINKEK
+62 FTDIDKEK
-70 AQIVTKSSG
+70 ASVITKSSG
-79 VTRYGYSQSLGGT
+79 VSEYGYKKNLGSVIWDKKNSTSL
-92 ILGKNKDISLYINA
+92 DINVF
-106 YDKNKIESYRLTLKE
+106 DKNTINSFQITLKN
-121 GKYPKNK
+121 GSYPKNQS
-128 NEIVVSEG
+128 EIIVTED
-136 LLKHLNKKIG
+136 LLNKWNKKIG
-146 DKVIFEVGDIEYTEG
+146 DKITLNLGELIYDDMGI
-161 TDIPK
+161 ISK
-166 LINPQKNTYKI
+166 LKNPQKTTFKI
-177 VGILNKTPL
+177 VGTLDKAP
-186 SYNSQLFALAGF
+186 YNSKLFAIAGF
-198 DINSVSN
+198 DINSVDKN
-205 KEEFNVSICTENPKD
+205 EKFDVSICTKNPKD

-225 ISIGENIGLV
+225 ISIGENIGLA
-235 QADEASDE
+235 QADETNDE
-243 DYSYDDQTLMYY
+243 DYSYNDQTSMYY
-255 KGIDFNE
+255 KDIKFNE
-262 SLLRL
+262 GLLRL
-267 LGASAYD
+267 LGASSYD
-274 NINKTL
+274 NINTTL
-280 LLVVGLVASLV
+280 ILIVGLVASLV
-291 IIPTIATIYNSFS
+291 IIATIATIYNSFS

-359 VIKTFFKTSVF
+359 VIKTFFKTSAF
-370 GELELRVVFSPVVL
+370 GELELRVVFSPIVL
-384 ISSTII
+384 IISTLV
-390 ILLTIFISAIIPA
+390 ILLTIFISALIPA

-480 TNQINYGTITN
+480 ANQINYGTITN

-505 VQKTIDELKK
+505 VQNTINELKK

-541 DLKESLKQSGYVD
+541 DLRESLKQSDYVD

-577 IKLSEGKFDK
+577 IKLSEGKFNK

-627 ITSYDYDGN
+627 VYSYDSDGN
-636 ESEKE
+636 EKQKE

-661 QTSFGVVAYDDL
+661 ETSFGVVAYDDL
-673 IHLLSIKDDE
+673 IHSLGIKDDE

-710 SLSVIDSIDEAQKLE
+710 SLSVIDSIDEAQKFE

-741 ISLVSVTNIINTIST
+741 ISLVSVTNIVNTIST

-800 GICLN
+800 GICMN
-805 VLMNRI
+805 VLMNKI
-811 LEGMITVQTLIP
+811 LEGVITVQTLIP
-823 YKSILICIISIFI
+823 YKAILICVVAIFI

>member
-45 DYQIR
+45 DYQMR
-50 NQIQSNGDFYAT
+50 DEIQSSGSFYAT
-62 FFNINKEK
+62 FTDIDKEK
-70 AQIVTKSSG
+70 ASVITKSSG
-79 VTRYGYSQSLGGT
+79 VSEYGYKKNLGSVIWDKKNSTSL
-92 ILGKNKDISLYINA
+92 DINVF
-106 YDKNKIESYRLTLKE
+106 DKNTINSFQITLKK
-121 GKYPKNK
+121 GSYPKN
-128 NEIVVSEG
+128 ESELIVTQD
-136 LLKHLNKKIG
+136 LLNKWNKKIG
-146 DKVIFEVGDIEYTEG
+146 DKITLNLGELIYDDMGMIS
-161 TDIPK
+161 K
-166 LINPQKNTYKI
+166 LKNSQKTTFKI
-177 VGILNKTPL
+177 VGTLDKAP
-186 SYNSQLFALAGF
+186 YNSKLFAITGF
-198 DINSVSN
+198 DINTVN
-205 KEEFNVSICTENPKD
+205 KNEKFDVSICTKNPKD
-220 IYKTA
+220 IYNTA
-225 ISIGENIGLV
+225 ISIGKNIGLV
-235 QADEASDE
+235 QKDDPQDEI
-243 DYSYDDQTLMYY
+243 YNY
-255 KGIDFNE
+255 NE
-262 SLLRL
+262 QANLYFKDIEYNEGLLRL
-267 LGASAYD
+267 LGASSYS
-274 NINKTL
+274 NINITL
-280 LLVVGLVASLV
+280 LLIVGLVASLV
-291 IIPTIATIYNSFS
+291 IIATIATIYNSFS
-304 IAISERKKQFGI
+304 IAISERKKQFAI
-316 LNSIGATKSQVMK
+316 LNSIGATKSQIMK
-329 LVFLEGFLVS
+329 FVFLEGFLVS
-339 IVGIPIGLLSGTIAI
+339 IVGIPIGLLSGTVAI

-359 VIKTFFKTSVF
+359 VIKTFFKTSMF
-370 GELELRVVFSPVVL
+370 GELDLRVVFSPIVL
-384 ISSTII
+384 ILSTLV
-390 ILLTIFISAIIPA
+390 ILLTIFISALIPA

-459 SLIISIVIFISFNGF
+459 SLVISIVIFISFNGF

-480 TNQINYGTITN
+480 ANQINYGSITN

-497 NKLFTKEE
+497 NNLLTKEE

-515 INGIK
+515 INGLK
-520 DIAIDKGYNL
+520 DVAIDKGYNL

-541 DLKESLKQSGYVD
+541 DLRESLKQSRYVD
-554 MDNSTYNFINSRLS
+554 MDNSNYNFINSRLYI
-568 TPGDFSISN
+568 PGYFSISN
-577 IKLSEGKFDK
+577 IKLSEGKFDRK
-587 ETAKAENGVILV
+587 TAKAENGVILV

-612 VVLTNYKVGDTLNCT
+612 VVLSNYKVGDTLNCT
-627 ITSYDYDGN
+627 ITSYDSDGK
-636 ESEKE
+636 ESAKE

-650 DEILTGNKQYP
+650 DEILTGNNQYP
-661 QTSFGVVAYDDL
+661 ETSFGVVAYDDL
-673 IHLLSIKDDE
+673 IPSLGITDDK
-683 SSSNS
+683 SSSI

-710 SLSVIDSIDEAQKLE
+710 NLSVIDSIDEAQKLE

-756 NINLRKREFAVI
+756 NINLRKREFAII

-800 GICLN
+800 GICMN
-805 VLMNRI
+805 VLMNKI
-811 LEGMITVQTLIP
+811 LEGVITVQTLIP
-823 YKSILICIISIFI
+823 YKAILICVVAIFI

>member
-45 DYQIR
+45 DYQMR
-50 NQIQSNGDFYAT
+50 GQIQSSGSFYAT
-62 FFNINKEK
+62 FTDIDKEK
-70 AQIVTKSSG
+70 ASVITKSSG
-79 VTRYGYSQSLGGT
+79 VSEYGYKKNLGSVIWDKKNSTSL
-92 ILGKNKDISLYINA
+92 DINVF
-106 YDKNKIESYRLTLKE
+106 DKNTINSFQITLKK
-121 GKYPKNK
+121 GSYPKN
-128 NEIVVSEG
+128 ESELIVTQD
-136 LLKHLNKKIG
+136 LLNKWNKKIG
-146 DKVIFEVGDIEYTEG
+146 DKITLNLGELIYDDMGMIS
-161 TDIPK
+161 K
-166 LINPQKNTYKI
+166 LKNSQKTTFKI
-177 VGILNKTPL
+177 VGTLDKAP
-186 SYNSQLFALAGF
+186 YNSKLFAITGF
-198 DINSVSN
+198 DINTVN
-205 KEEFNVSICTENPKD
+205 KNEKFDVSICTKNPKD

-225 ISIGENIGLV
+225 ISIGKNIGLV
-235 QADEASDE
+235 QKDNPQDESYNYDE
-243 DYSYDDQTLMYY
+243 QANLYFKDIEY
-255 KGIDFNE
+255 NE
-262 SLLRL
+262 GLLRL
-267 LGASAYD
+267 LGASSYS
-274 NINKTL
+274 NINITL
-280 LLVVGLVASLV
+280 LLIVGLVASLV
-291 IIPTIATIYNSFS
+291 IIATIATIYNSFS
-304 IAISERKKQFGI
+304 IAISERKKQFAI
-316 LNSIGATKSQVMK
+316 LNSIGATKSQIMK
-329 LVFLEGFLVS
+329 FVFLEGFLVS
-339 IVGIPIGLLSGTIAI
+339 IVGIPIGLLSGTVAI

-359 VIKTFFKTSVF
+359 VIKTFFKTSMF
-370 GELELRVVFSPVVL
+370 GELDLRVVFSPIVL
-384 ISSTII
+384 ILSTLV
-390 ILLTIFISAIIPA
+390 ILLTIFISALIPA

-459 SLIISIVIFISFNGF
+459 SLVISIVIFISFNGF

-480 TNQINYGTITN
+480 ANQINYGSITN

-497 NKLFTKEE
+497 NNLLTKEE

-515 INGIK
+515 INGLK
-520 DIAIDKGYNL
+520 DVAIDKGYNL

-541 DLKESLKQSGYVD
+541 DLRESLKQSRYVD
-554 MDNSTYNFINSRLS
+554 MDNSNYNFINSRLYI
-568 TPGDFSISN
+568 PGYFSISN
-577 IKLSEGKFDK
+577 IKLSEGKFDRK
-587 ETAKAENGVILV
+587 TAKAENGVILV

-612 VVLTNYKVGDTLNCT
+612 VVLSNYKVGDTLNCT
-627 ITSYDYDGN
+627 ITSYDSDGK
-636 ESEKE
+636 ESAKE

-650 DEILTGNKQYP
+650 DEILTGNNQYP
-661 QTSFGVVAYDDL
+661 ETSFGVVAYDDL
-673 IHLLSIKDDE
+673 IPSLGITDDK
-683 SSSNS
+683 SSSNL

-710 SLSVIDSIDEAQKLE
+710 NLSVIDSIDEAQKLE

-756 NINLRKREFAVI
+756 NINLRKREFAII

-800 GICLN
+800 GICMN
-805 VLMNRI
+805 VLMNKI
-811 LEGMITVQTLIP
+811 LEGVITVQTLIP
-823 YKSILICIISIFI
+823 YKAILICVVAIFI

>member
-45 DYQIR
+45 DYQMR
-50 NQIQSNGDFYAT
+50 DEIQSSGSFYAT
-62 FFNINKEK
+62 FTDIDKEK
-70 AQIVTKSSG
+70 ASVITKSSG
-79 VTRYGYSQSLGGT
+79 VSEYGYKKNLGSVIWDKKNSTSL
-92 ILGKNKDISLYINA
+92 DINVF
-106 YDKNKIESYRLTLKE
+106 DKNTINSFQITLKK
-121 GKYPKNK
+121 GSYPKN
-128 NEIVVSEG
+128 ESELIVTQD
-136 LLKHLNKKIG
+136 LLNKWNKKIG
-146 DKVIFEVGDIEYTEG
+146 DKITLNLGELIYDDMGMIS
-161 TDIPK
+161 K
-166 LINPQKNTYKI
+166 LKNPQKTTFKI
-177 VGILNKTPL
+177 VGTLDKAP
-186 SYNSQLFALAGF
+186 YNSKLFAIAGF
-198 DINSVSN
+198 DINTVN
-205 KEEFNVSICTENPKD
+205 KNEKFDVSICTKNPKD

-225 ISIGENIGLV
+225 ISIGKNIGLAQKDNPQDESYNYDE
-235 QADEASDE
+235 QANLYFKDIE
-243 DYSYDDQTLMYY
+243 Y
-255 KGIDFNE
+255 NE
-262 SLLRL
+262 GLLRL
-267 LGASAYD
+267 LGASSYS
-274 NINKTL
+274 NINITL
-280 LLVVGLVASLV
+280 LLIVGLVASLV
-291 IIPTIATIYNSFS
+291 IIATIATIYNSFS
-304 IAISERKKQFGI
+304 IAISERKKQFAI
-316 LNSIGATKSQVMK
+316 LNSIGATKSQIMK
-329 LVFLEGFLVS
+329 FVFLEGFLVS
-339 IVGIPIGLLSGTIAI
+339 IVGIPIGLLSGTVAI

-359 VIKTFFKTSVF
+359 VIKTFFKTSMF
-370 GELELRVVFSPVVL
+370 GELDLRVVFSPIVL
-384 ISSTII
+384 ILSTLV
-390 ILLTIFISAIIPA
+390 ILLTIFISALIPA

-459 SLIISIVIFISFNGF
+459 SLVISIVIFISFNGF

-480 TNQINYGTITN
+480 ANQINYGSITN

-497 NKLFTKEE
+497 NNLLTKEE

-515 INGIK
+515 INGLK
-520 DIAIDKGYNL
+520 DVAIDKGYNL

-541 DLKESLKQSGYVD
+541 DLRESLKQSRYVD
-554 MDNSTYNFINSRLS
+554 MDNSNYNFINSRLYI
-568 TPGDFSISN
+568 PGYFSISN
-577 IKLSEGKFDK
+577 IKLSEGKFDRK
-587 ETAKAENGVILV
+587 TAKAENGVILV

-612 VVLTNYKVGDTLNCT
+612 VVLSNYKVGDTLNCT
-627 ITSYDYDGN
+627 ITSYDSDGK
-636 ESEKE
+636 ESAKE

-650 DEILTGNKQYP
+650 DEILTGNNQYP
-661 QTSFGVVAYDDL
+661 ETSFGVVAYDDL
-673 IHLLSIKDDE
+673 IPSLGITDDK
-683 SSSNS
+683 SSSI

-693 NQEKSTRD
+693 NREKSTRD

-710 SLSVIDSIDEAQKLE
+710 NLSVIDSIDEAQKLE

-800 GICLN
+800 GICMN
-805 VLMNRI
+805 VLMNKI
-811 LEGMITVQTLIP
+811 LEGVITVQTLIP
-823 YKSILICIISIFI
+823 YKAILICVVAIFI